1 MASTPYVK
9 STGRK
14 IQSSSRET
22 LIAAGKREVI
32 LKENKDRIAII
43 DAIQGAS
50 TNELN
55 ALAEIKDAI
64 LSGRGSITQL
74 GENQGKVSQRLSR
87 RLIASEPYVSD
98 DAKNTQA
105 NPYIKRLPMKKGRT
119 QVNNGE
125 ERLIVAT
132 NTSERVHFAS
142 SRQSAQKLKGSVPVA
157 ANSAPLE
164 PQSPQSQKGPLRDSN
179 GRFVSQKNNED
190 IARKKEWQKAHKAD
204 AKLQE
209 GFLRKL
215 GSIIG
220 VDGNQS
226 SSEESLTDAAGVGAG
241 GPLWMAARGMYDI
254 TKEITGK
261 AESLKEWVEKGKG
274 EASPSKATSP
284 AITYPAVVNTQKATS
299 ATAFNNA
306 VETKSAQAVE
316 EQTKILQTNDNKI
329 IDGLENVSDEVVKL
343 RKSVS
348 SGNKFGLS
356 DLWRNRASR
365 RNKINIGDQAGKNK
379 RNKPKRKGRNLGKK
393 ALSVGE
399 KAAAGTAAAGAGAG
413 AAKTVK
419 TKVSKAKDISTTSDA
434 SKGIAKE
441 TKNTAK
447 AVKPAGVVAEEATVK
462 TGETVAKKKTESVA
476 LKSAAKIGVKS
487 AASTAARAIPII
499 GSLAMAGYD
508 AIDGYT
514 DTDAQKA
521 AFGLSD
527 DDAVSEQQKTAYA
540 TANVLDMGGLVS
552 GATNLI
558 GKGISALG
566 FERAGE
572 KLQNFD
578 TGDIARGVN
587 GAVDVTKSVFGSLKD
602 TFLSTDENTKQVKK
616 AVEDGTKKT
625 VDAIHSLGEQ
635 LQGGRNGEDGVGE
648 HGYTSPTEFSSPA
661 NNTIAADLN
670 IGGSNAKNRNYR
682 NNNLGNLV
690 FANQEGATL
699 ESPNAKGEQ
708 RFARFN
714 TPEEGIRALANQ
726 VSSYY
731 NGTSAAAGYQK
742 LQTVSSIISK
752 WAPPNENNTN
762 QYIDNVSKYLGV
774 SPNEK
779 IDVSKPEVMTQLVRA
794 IATKEGGN
802 PAVNNEFIKNALG
815 AFNTNTGRWEGQFSD
830 ETLARINKIQKEN
843 GGQLI
848 ARDSQ
853 YSVGRKVKYAN
864 GKSPAQ
870 PVLNAVPTATQQPI
884 EVAQHAQAVKKPQ
897 KTGNQPQPIN
907 SENADVNTGSPSS
920 LLERLIA
927 INESGISG
935 ASNLFGGAATSLAG
949 TSLDL
954 VKDFA
959 LATSFGSISSLSEK
973 AKGMDQAL
981 TEKISGLTGKS
992 FGFKK
997 ASQVADIATAIQQKR
1012 TVNHDT
1018 EIIDLL
1024 PGDQVSPS
1032 TPKTPLQEQALAIS
1046 QAMEGFS
1053 SAAPVPKTPQQE
1065 QALAISQAMA
1075 GFSSAA
1081 PAPKTPQQEQA
1092 LAISQAMADFS
1103 SAAPAPKTPQQ
1114 EQALAISQ
1122 AMEGFSSA
1130 APAPKTPQQAQ
1141 ALAISQAMEGF
1152 SSAAPAPKTP
1162 QQEQA
1167 LAISQAMAGFSSA
1180 APAPKTPQQ
1189 EQALAI
1195 NQAMAGAAPVVTSGK
1210 RTITAP
1216 SDVQIYDN
1224 GYKVVTGED
1233 KSFFGS
1239 LFDSTVSG
1247 LKQTGTAVIPAVGD
1261 NLSRLVGGIDST
1273 GILNDLVMQS
1283 TGQNSAIARA
1293 ISPLT
1298 RNVGDWLNG
1307 GIQQTA
1313 NSIRGI
1319 ATGANNAIFGSASAV
1334 QEPFLAM
1341 PPQLPT
1347 VTDLARSGIRQPL
1360 TTDTIN
1366 NDPAMLKALDNICSI
1381 LNDLLNVNKNNTK
1394 GDPDNV
1400 VKTSQPQPRPRA
1412 STTIND
1418 QSLDALLED

>member
-1 MASTPYVK
+1 MDISPLA
-9 STGRK
+9 
-14 IQSSSRET
+14 T
-22 LIAAGKREVI
+22 LNNYRNGEHSICQKPWKKNTKLKPGNVDRAGKREVI

-43 DAIQGAS
+43 DAIQEAS
-50 TNELN
+50 TNELK
-55 ALAEIKDAI
+55 ALAEVKDAI
-64 LSGRGSITQL
+64 LSGARTITQQD
-74 GENQGKVSQRLSR
+74 ERQGRVSNRLSR
-87 RLIASEPYVSD
+87 RRKDYEQSTSD
-98 DAKNTQA
+98 SVRDVQT
-105 NPYIKRLPMKKGRT
+105 NPYKKRLPAKK
-119 QVNNGE
+119 
-125 ERLIVAT
+125 ERAPINQTVDRSIVAT
-132 NTSERVHFAS
+132 NTPESVRSVQ
-142 SRQSAQKLKGSVPVA
+142 SRQTIRKSDGFIPVA

-164 PQSPQSQKGPLRDSN
+164 PQSPQSLKGPLRDSN
-179 GRFVSQKNNED
+179 GRFVSQKSNED
-190 IARKKEWQKAHKAD
+190 VARKKELQNARKAD
-204 AKLQE
+204 AKLQA

-215 GSIIG
+215 GSIMG

-226 SSEESLTDAAGVGAG
+226 SSEESLTNAAGVGAG

-261 AESLKEWVEKGKG
+261 AESLKEWVEKGKK
-274 EASPSKATSP
+274 ETSTSKAISP
-284 AITYPAVVNTQKATS
+284 VITYPAAVNSQKSTS
-299 ATAFNNA
+299 AKAFNNA

-329 IDGLENVSDEVVKL
+329 IDGLENVSDEIVKL

-356 DLWRNRASR
+356 DLWKNRASR
-365 RNKINIGDQAGKNK
+365 RNKINIGDRAGKNK
-379 RNKPKRKGRNLGKK
+379 RNKSKRKGRNLGKK

-399 KAAAGTAAAGAGAG
+399 KVAAGSAAASTGVGTAKA
-413 AAKTVK
+413 VK
-419 TKVSKAKDISTTSDA
+419 NKISKPKDVSTISDT

-447 AVKPAGVVAEEATVK
+447 AVKSAGVVAEDTTIK
-462 TGETVAKKKTESVA
+462 TGEAIAKKKTESVA

-487 AASTAARAIPII
+487 AASTAARAVPII

-514 DTDAQKA
+514 DTEAQKA

-587 GAVDVTKSVFGSLKD
+587 GAVDITKSVFGSLKD

-635 LQGGRNGEDGVGE
+635 LQGGRDGEDGVGE
-648 HGYTSPTEFSSPA
+648 HGYTSPAEFNAPA
-661 NNTIAADLN
+661 SNTIAADLN

-690 FANQEGATL
+690 FANQEGAAL
-699 ESPNAKGEQ
+699 EAPNAKGEQ

-752 WAPPNENNTN
+752 WAPPKENNTN

-779 IDVSKPEVMTQLVRA
+779 IDVSNPEVMTQLVRA

-897 KTGNQPQPIN
+897 KTGNQSQPIN
-907 SENADVNTGSPSS
+907 PENVDVNTGSPSS
-920 LLERLIA
+920 LLERLIT
-927 INESGISG
+927 INDSGVG
-935 ASNLFGGAATSLAG
+935 NLFGGAATSIAG
-949 TSLDL
+949 TSLGL
-954 VKDFA
+954 IKDFA
-959 LATSFGSISSLSEK
+959 SATSFGSISSLSEK

-981 TEKISGLTGKS
+981 TEKISSLTGKS
-992 FGFKK
+992 FGFQK
-997 ASQVADIATAIQQKR
+997 ASQVTDIRDALQKR
-1012 TVNHDT
+1012 PKAERDMPSV
-1018 EIIDLL
+1018 DLL
-1024 PGDQVSPS
+1024 SGV
-1032 TPKTPLQEQALAIS
+1032 
-1046 QAMEGFS
+1046 S
-1053 SAAPVPKTPQQE
+1053 SASESEKISVNSRGIPV
-1065 QALAISQAMA
+1065 
-1075 GFSSAA
+1075 
-1081 PAPKTPQQEQA
+1081 
-1092 LAISQAMADFS
+1092 
-1103 SAAPAPKTPQQ
+1103 
-1114 EQALAISQ
+1114 
-1122 AMEGFSSA
+1122 
-1130 APAPKTPQQAQ
+1130 
-1141 ALAISQAMEGF
+1141 
-1152 SSAAPAPKTP
+1152 
-1162 QQEQA
+1162 
-1167 LAISQAMAGFSSA
+1167 
-1180 APAPKTPQQ
+1180 
-1189 EQALAI
+1189 
-1195 NQAMAGAAPVVTSGK
+1195 
-1210 RTITAP
+1210 
-1216 SDVQIYDN
+1216 YDN
-1224 GYKVVTGED
+1224 GYKVIDGED
-1233 KSFFGS
+1233 KGVLGS
-1239 LFDSTVSG
+1239 LFDSSLTG
-1247 LKQTGTAVIPAVGD
+1247 LKRISSAVLPAIGD
-1261 NLSRLVGGIDST
+1261 NVSRLIGGVDGT
-1273 GILNDLVMQS
+1273 GIVNDLVYQA
-1283 TGQNSAIARA
+1283 TGQNSTIARA

-1298 RNVGDWLNG
+1298 RSAGSWLNN

-1313 NSIRGI
+1313 DSIRGI
-1319 ATGANNAIFGSASAV
+1319 SNEANNAIFGSASAV

-1394 GDPDNV
+1394 GDPDKV

-1418 QSLDALLED
+1418 PSLDALLED

>member
-1 MASTPYVK
+1 M
-9 STGRK
+9 
-14 IQSSSRET
+14 
-22 LIAAGKREVI
+22 
-32 LKENKDRIAII
+32 KENKDRIAII
-43 DAIQGAS
+43 DAIQEAS
-50 TNELN
+50 TNELK
-55 ALAEIKDAI
+55 ALAEVKDAI
-64 LSGRGSITQL
+64 LSGASTITQQD
-74 GENQGKVSQRLSR
+74 ERQGRVSNRLSR
-87 RLIASEPYVSD
+87 RRKEYEQSTSD
-98 DAKNTQA
+98 SVRDVQT
-105 NPYIKRLPMKKGRT
+105 NPYKKRLTAKK
-119 QVNNGE
+119 
-125 ERLIVAT
+125 ERAPINQTVDRAIVAT
-132 NTSERVHFAS
+132 NTPESVRSVQ
-142 SRQSAQKLKGSVPVA
+142 SRQTIRKSDGFIPVA

-164 PQSPQSQKGPLRDSN
+164 PQSPQSLKGPLRDSN
-179 GRFVSQKNNED
+179 GRFVSQKSNED
-190 IARKKEWQKAHKAD
+190 VARKKELQNARKAD
-204 AKLQE
+204 AKLQA

-215 GSIIG
+215 GSIMG

-226 SSEESLTDAAGVGAG
+226 SSEESLTNAAGVGAG

-261 AESLKEWVEKGKG
+261 AESLKEWVEKGKK
-274 EASPSKATSP
+274 ETSTSKAISP
-284 AITYPAVVNTQKATS
+284 VITYPAAVNSQKATS
-299 ATAFNNA
+299 AKAFNNA

-329 IDGLENVSDEVVKL
+329 IDGLENVSDEIVKL

-356 DLWRNRASR
+356 DLWKNRASR
-365 RNKINIGDQAGKNK
+365 RNKINIGDRAGKNK
-379 RNKPKRKGRNLGKK
+379 RNKSKRKGHNLGKK

-399 KAAAGTAAAGAGAG
+399 KVAAGSAAAGTGVGT
-413 AAKTVK
+413 AKAVK
-419 TKVSKAKDISTTSDA
+419 NKISKPKDVSTICDT

-447 AVKPAGVVAEEATVK
+447 AVKSAGVVAEDTTIK
-462 TGETVAKKKTESVA
+462 TGEAIAKKKTESVA

-487 AASTAARAIPII
+487 AASTAARAVPII

-514 DTDAQKA
+514 DTEAQKA

-587 GAVDVTKSVFGSLKD
+587 GAVDITKSVFGSLKD

-635 LQGGRNGEDGVGE
+635 LQGGRDGEDGVGE
-648 HGYTSPTEFSSPA
+648 HGYTSPAEFNAPA
-661 NNTIAADLN
+661 SNTIAADLN

-690 FANQEGATL
+690 FANQEGAAL
-699 ESPNAKGEQ
+699 EAPNAKGEQ

-752 WAPPNENNTN
+752 WAPPKENNTN

-779 IDVSKPEVMTQLVRA
+779 IDVSNPEVMTQLVRA

-897 KTGNQPQPIN
+897 KTGNQSQPIN
-907 SENADVNTGSPSS
+907 PENVDVNTGSPSS

-927 INESGISG
+927 INDSGVD
-935 ASNLFGGAATSLAG
+935 NLFGGAATSIAG
-949 TSLDL
+949 TSLGL
-954 VKDFA
+954 IKDFA
-959 LATSFGSISSLSEK
+959 SATSFGSISSLSEK

-981 TEKISGLTGKS
+981 TEKISSLTGKS
-992 FGFKK
+992 FGFQK
-997 ASQVADIATAIQQKR
+997 ASQVTDIRDALQKR
-1012 TVNHDT
+1012 PKAERDMPSV
-1018 EIIDLL
+1018 DLL
-1024 PGDQVSPS
+1024 SGV
-1032 TPKTPLQEQALAIS
+1032 
-1046 QAMEGFS
+1046 S
-1053 SAAPVPKTPQQE
+1053 SASESEKISVNSRGIPV
-1065 QALAISQAMA
+1065 
-1075 GFSSAA
+1075 
-1081 PAPKTPQQEQA
+1081 
-1092 LAISQAMADFS
+1092 
-1103 SAAPAPKTPQQ
+1103 
-1114 EQALAISQ
+1114 
-1122 AMEGFSSA
+1122 
-1130 APAPKTPQQAQ
+1130 
-1141 ALAISQAMEGF
+1141 
-1152 SSAAPAPKTP
+1152 
-1162 QQEQA
+1162 
-1167 LAISQAMAGFSSA
+1167 
-1180 APAPKTPQQ
+1180 
-1189 EQALAI
+1189 
-1195 NQAMAGAAPVVTSGK
+1195 
-1210 RTITAP
+1210 
-1216 SDVQIYDN
+1216 YDN
-1224 GYKVVTGED
+1224 GYKVIDGED
-1233 KSFFGS
+1233 KGVLGS
-1239 LFDSTVSG
+1239 LFDSSLTG
-1247 LKQTGTAVIPAVGD
+1247 LKRISSAVLPAIGD
-1261 NLSRLVGGIDST
+1261 NVSRLIGGVDGT
-1273 GILNDLVMQS
+1273 GIVNDLVYQA
-1283 TGQNSAIARA
+1283 TGQNSTIARA

-1298 RNVGDWLNG
+1298 RSAGSWLNN

-1313 NSIRGI
+1313 DSIRGI
-1319 ATGANNAIFGSASAV
+1319 SNEANNAIFGSASAV

-1394 GDPDNV
+1394 GDPDKV

-1418 QSLDALLED
+1418 PSLDALLED

>member
-1 MASTPYVK
+1 MDISPLA
-9 STGRK
+9 
-14 IQSSSRET
+14 T
-22 LIAAGKREVI
+22 LNNYRNGEHSICQKPWKKNTKLKPGNVDRAGKREVI

-50 TNELN
+50 TNELK
-55 ALAEIKDAI
+55 ALAEVKDAI
-64 LSGRGSITQL
+64 LSGASTITQQD
-74 GENQGKVSQRLSR
+74 ERQGRVSNRLSR
-87 RLIASEPYVSD
+87 RRKDYEQSTSD
-98 DAKNTQA
+98 SVRDVQT
-105 NPYIKRLPMKKGRT
+105 NPYKKRLPAKK
-119 QVNNGE
+119 
-125 ERLIVAT
+125 ERAPINQTVDRSIVAT
-132 NTSERVHFAS
+132 NTQESVRSVQ
-142 SRQSAQKLKGSVPVA
+142 SRQTIRKSDGFIPVA

-164 PQSPQSQKGPLRDSN
+164 PQSPQSLKGPLRDSN
-179 GRFVSQKNNED
+179 GRFVSQKSNED
-190 IARKKEWQKAHKAD
+190 VARKKELQNARKAD
-204 AKLQE
+204 AKLQA

-215 GSIIG
+215 GSIMG

-226 SSEESLTDAAGVGAG
+226 SSEESLTNAAGVGAG

-261 AESLKEWVEKGKG
+261 AESLKELVEKGKK
-274 EASPSKATSP
+274 ETSTSKAISP
-284 AITYPAVVNTQKATS
+284 VITYPAAVNSQKATS
-299 ATAFNNA
+299 AKAFNNA

-329 IDGLENVSDEVVKL
+329 IDGLENVSDEIVKL

-356 DLWRNRASR
+356 DLWKNRASR
-365 RNKINIGDQAGKNK
+365 RNKINIGDRTGKNK
-379 RNKPKRKGRNLGKK
+379 RNKSKRKGRNLGKK
-393 ALSVGE
+393 ALSAGE
-399 KAAAGTAAAGAGAG
+399 KVAAGSAAAGTGVG
-413 AAKTVK
+413 AAKVVK
-419 TKVSKAKDISTTSDA
+419 NKISKPKDVSTISDT

-447 AVKPAGVVAEEATVK
+447 AVKSAGVVAEDATIK
-462 TGETVAKKKTESVA
+462 TGEVIAKKKTESVA

-487 AASTAARAIPII
+487 AASTAARAVPII

-514 DTDAQKA
+514 DTEAQKA

-587 GAVDVTKSVFGSLKD
+587 GAVDITKSVFGSLKD

-648 HGYTSPTEFSSPA
+648 HGYTSPTEFSAPA

-779 IDVSKPEVMTQLVRA
+779 IDVSNPEVMTQLVRA

-897 KTGNQPQPIN
+897 KTGNQSQPIN
-907 SENADVNTGSPSS
+907 PEIVDVNTGSPSS

-927 INESGISG
+927 INDSGVG
-935 ASNLFGGAATSLAG
+935 NLFGGAATSLAG
-949 TSLDL
+949 TNLGL
-954 VKDFA
+954 IKDFA
-959 LATSFGSISSLSEK
+959 SATSFGSISSLSEK

-981 TEKISGLTGKS
+981 TEKISSLTGKS
-992 FGFKK
+992 FGFQK
-997 ASQVADIATAIQQKR
+997 ASQVTDIRDALQKR
-1012 TVNHDT
+1012 PKAERDMPSV
-1018 EIIDLL
+1018 DLL
-1024 PGDQVSPS
+1024 SGV
-1032 TPKTPLQEQALAIS
+1032 
-1046 QAMEGFS
+1046 S
-1053 SAAPVPKTPQQE
+1053 SASESEKISVNSRGIPV
-1065 QALAISQAMA
+1065 
-1075 GFSSAA
+1075 
-1081 PAPKTPQQEQA
+1081 
-1092 LAISQAMADFS
+1092 
-1103 SAAPAPKTPQQ
+1103 
-1114 EQALAISQ
+1114 
-1122 AMEGFSSA
+1122 
-1130 APAPKTPQQAQ
+1130 
-1141 ALAISQAMEGF
+1141 
-1152 SSAAPAPKTP
+1152 
-1162 QQEQA
+1162 
-1167 LAISQAMAGFSSA
+1167 
-1180 APAPKTPQQ
+1180 
-1189 EQALAI
+1189 
-1195 NQAMAGAAPVVTSGK
+1195 
-1210 RTITAP
+1210 
-1216 SDVQIYDN
+1216 YDN
-1224 GYKVVTGED
+1224 GYKVIDGED
-1233 KSFFGS
+1233 KGVLGS
-1239 LFDSTVSG
+1239 LFDSSLTG
-1247 LKQTGTAVIPAVGD
+1247 LKRISSAVLPAIGD
-1261 NLSRLVGGIDST
+1261 NVSQLIGGVDGT
-1273 GILNDLVMQS
+1273 GIVNDLVYQA
-1283 TGQNSAIARA
+1283 TGQNSTIARA

-1298 RNVGDWLNG
+1298 KSAGSWLNN

-1313 NSIRGI
+1313 DSTRGI
-1319 ATGANNAIFGSASAV
+1319 SNEANNAIFGSASAV
-1334 QEPFLAM
+1334 QEPFLAL

-1394 GDPDNV
+1394 GDPDKV

-1418 QSLDALLED
+1418 PSLDALLED

>member
-1 MASTPYVK
+1 MDISPLV
-9 STGRK
+9 
-14 IQSSSRET
+14 T
-22 LIAAGKREVI
+22 LNNCHNGEHSICQKPWKKNTKLKPGNVDRAGKREVI

-43 DAIQGAS
+43 DAIQEAS
-50 TNELN
+50 TNELK
-55 ALAEIKDAI
+55 ALAEVKDAI
-64 LSGRGSITQL
+64 LSGASTITQQD
-74 GENQGKVSQRLSR
+74 ERQGRVSNRLSR
-87 RLIASEPYVSD
+87 RRKDYEQSTSD
-98 DAKNTQA
+98 SVRDVQT
-105 NPYIKRLPMKKGRT
+105 NPYKKRLPAKK
-119 QVNNGE
+119 
-125 ERLIVAT
+125 ERAPINQTVDRSIVAT
-132 NTSERVHFAS
+132 NTPESVRSVQ
-142 SRQSAQKLKGSVPVA
+142 SRQTIRKSDGFIPVA
-157 ANSAPLE
+157 ANSASLE
-164 PQSPQSQKGPLRDSN
+164 PQSPQSLKGPLRDSN
-179 GRFVSQKNNED
+179 GRFVSQKSNED
-190 IARKKEWQKAHKAD
+190 VARKKELQNARKAD
-204 AKLQE
+204 AKLQA

-215 GSIIG
+215 GSIMG

-226 SSEESLTDAAGVGAG
+226 SSEESLTNAAGVGAG

-261 AESLKEWVEKGKG
+261 AESLKELVEKGKK
-274 EASPSKATSP
+274 ETSTSKAISP
-284 AITYPAVVNTQKATS
+284 VITYPAAVNSQKAKS
-299 ATAFNNA
+299 AKAFNNA

-329 IDGLENVSDEVVKL
+329 IDGLENVSDEIVKL

-356 DLWRNRASR
+356 DLWKNRASR
-365 RNKINIGDQAGKNK
+365 RNKINIGAQTGKNK
-379 RNKPKRKGRNLGKK
+379 RNKSKRKGRNLGKK
-393 ALSVGE
+393 ALSAGE
-399 KAAAGTAAAGAGAG
+399 KVAAGSAAAGTGVG
-413 AAKTVK
+413 AAKVVK
-419 TKVSKAKDISTTSDA
+419 NKISKPKDVSTISDT

-447 AVKPAGVVAEEATVK
+447 AVKSAGVVAEDATIK
-462 TGETVAKKKTESVA
+462 TGEVIAKKKTESVA

-487 AASTAARAIPII
+487 AASTAARAVPII

-514 DTDAQKA
+514 DTEAQKA

-587 GAVDVTKSVFGSLKD
+587 GAVDITKSVFGSLKD

-648 HGYTSPTEFSSPA
+648 HGYTSPTEFSAPA

-779 IDVSKPEVMTQLVRA
+779 IDVSNPEVMTQLVRA

-897 KTGNQPQPIN
+897 KTGNQTQPIN
-907 SENADVNTGSPSS
+907 PENVDVNTGSPSN

-927 INESGISG
+927 INDSGVG
-935 ASNLFGGAATSLAG
+935 NLFGGAATSLAG
-949 TSLDL
+949 TSLGL
-954 VKDFA
+954 IKDFA
-959 LATSFGSISSLSEK
+959 SATSFGSISSLSEK

-981 TEKISGLTGKS
+981 TEKISSLTGKS

-1032 TPKTPLQEQALAIS
+1032 TPKTP
-1046 QAMEGFS
+1046 
-1053 SAAPVPKTPQQE
+1053 QQE
-1065 QALAISQAMA
+1065 QALAIN
-1075 GFSSAA
+1075 
-1081 PAPKTPQQEQA
+1081 
-1092 LAISQAMADFS
+1092 
-1103 SAAPAPKTPQQ
+1103 
-1114 EQALAISQ
+1114 Q
-1122 AMEGFSSA
+1122 AME
-1130 APAPKTPQQAQ
+1130 
-1141 ALAISQAMEGF
+1141 
-1152 SSAAPAPKTP
+1152 
-1162 QQEQA
+1162 
-1167 LAISQAMAGFSSA
+1167 GFSSA

>member
-1 MASTPYVK
+1 MDISPLA
-9 STGRK
+9 
-14 IQSSSRET
+14 T
-22 LIAAGKREVI
+22 LNNYRNGEHSICQKPWKKNTKLKPGNVDRAGKREVI

-50 TNELN
+50 TNELK
-55 ALAEIKDAI
+55 ALAEIKNAI
-64 LSGRGSITQL
+64 LSDRGSITQL

-87 RLIASEPYVSD
+87 RRIASEPYVSG

-190 IARKKEWQKAHKAD
+190 IARKKEWQNARKAD

-274 EASPSKATSP
+274 EALSSKATSP

-447 AVKPAGVVAEEATVK
+447 AVKPAGVVAEEATIK

-587 GAVDVTKSVFGSLKD
+587 GAVDITKSVFGNLKD

-648 HGYTSPTEFSSPA
+648 HGYTSPTEFSAPA

-907 SENADVNTGSPSS
+907 PENADVNTGSPSS
-920 LLERLIA
+920 LLERLIT

-981 TEKISGLTGKS
+981 TEKISSLTGKS
-992 FGFKK
+992 FGFQK
-997 ASQVADIATAIQQKR
+997 ASQVTDIRDALQKR
-1012 TVNHDT
+1012 PKAERDMPSV
-1018 EIIDLL
+1018 DLL
-1024 PGDQVSPS
+1024 SGV
-1032 TPKTPLQEQALAIS
+1032 
-1046 QAMEGFS
+1046 S
-1053 SAAPVPKTPQQE
+1053 SASESEKISVNSRGIPV
-1065 QALAISQAMA
+1065 
-1075 GFSSAA
+1075 
-1081 PAPKTPQQEQA
+1081 
-1092 LAISQAMADFS
+1092 
-1103 SAAPAPKTPQQ
+1103 
-1114 EQALAISQ
+1114 
-1122 AMEGFSSA
+1122 
-1130 APAPKTPQQAQ
+1130 
-1141 ALAISQAMEGF
+1141 
-1152 SSAAPAPKTP
+1152 
-1162 QQEQA
+1162 
-1167 LAISQAMAGFSSA
+1167 
-1180 APAPKTPQQ
+1180 
-1189 EQALAI
+1189 
-1195 NQAMAGAAPVVTSGK
+1195 
-1210 RTITAP
+1210 
-1216 SDVQIYDN
+1216 YDN
-1224 GYKVVTGED
+1224 GYKVIDGED
-1233 KSFFGS
+1233 KGVLGS
-1239 LFDSTVSG
+1239 LFDSSLTG
-1247 LKQTGTAVIPAVGD
+1247 LKRISSAVLPAIGD
-1261 NLSRLVGGIDST
+1261 NVSRLIGGVDGT
-1273 GILNDLVMQS
+1273 GIVNDLVYQA
-1283 TGQNSAIARA
+1283 TGQNSTIARA

-1298 RNVGDWLNG
+1298 RSAGSWLNN

-1313 NSIRGI
+1313 DSIRGI
-1319 ATGANNAIFGSASAV
+1319 SNEANNAIFGSASAV

-1394 GDPDNV
+1394 GDPDKV

-1418 QSLDALLED
+1418 PSLDALLED

>member
-1 MASTPYVK
+1 MDISPLA
-9 STGRK
+9 
-14 IQSSSRET
+14 T
-22 LIAAGKREVI
+22 LNNYRNGEHSICQKPWKKNTKLKPGNVDRAGKREVI

-43 DAIQGAS
+43 DAIQEAS
-50 TNELN
+50 TNELK
-55 ALAEIKDAI
+55 ALAEVKDAI
-64 LSGRGSITQL
+64 LSGASTITQQD
-74 GENQGKVSQRLSR
+74 ERQGRVSNRLSR
-87 RLIASEPYVSD
+87 RRKEYEQSTSD
-98 DAKNTQA
+98 SVRDVQT
-105 NPYIKRLPMKKGRT
+105 NPYKKRLPAKK
-119 QVNNGE
+119 
-125 ERLIVAT
+125 ERAPINQTVDRSIVAT
-132 NTSERVHFAS
+132 NTPESVRSVQ
-142 SRQSAQKLKGSVPVA
+142 SRQTIRKSDGFIPVA

-164 PQSPQSQKGPLRDSN
+164 PQSPQSLKGPLRDSN
-179 GRFVSQKNNED
+179 GRFVSQKSNED
-190 IARKKEWQKAHKAD
+190 VARKKELQNARKAD
-204 AKLQE
+204 AKLQA

-215 GSIIG
+215 GSIMG
-220 VDGNQS
+220 VDGNRS
-226 SSEESLTDAAGVGAG
+226 SSEESLTNAAGIGAG
-241 GPLWMAARGMYDI
+241 GPFWMAARGMYDI

-261 AESLKEWVEKGKG
+261 AESLKEWVEKGKK
-274 EASPSKATSP
+274 ETSTSKAISP
-284 AITYPAVVNTQKATS
+284 VITYPAAVNSQKATS
-299 ATAFNNA
+299 AKAFNNA

-329 IDGLENVSDEVVKL
+329 IDGLENVSDEIVKL

-356 DLWRNRASR
+356 DLWKNRASR
-365 RNKINIGDQAGKNK
+365 RNKINIGDQTGKNK
-379 RNKPKRKGRNLGKK
+379 RNKSKRKGRNLGKK
-393 ALSVGE
+393 ALSAGE
-399 KAAAGTAAAGAGAG
+399 KVAAGSAAAGTGVG
-413 AAKTVK
+413 AAKVVK
-419 TKVSKAKDISTTSDA
+419 NKISKPKDVSTISDT

-447 AVKPAGVVAEEATVK
+447 AVKSAGVVAEDATIK
-462 TGETVAKKKTESVA
+462 TGEAIAKKKTESVA

-487 AASTAARAIPII
+487 AASTAARAVPII

-514 DTDAQKA
+514 DTEAQKA

-587 GAVDVTKSVFGSLKD
+587 GAVDITKSVFGSLKD

-648 HGYTSPTEFSSPA
+648 HGYTSPTEFSAPV

-699 ESPNAKGEQ
+699 EAPNAKGEQ

-752 WAPPNENNTN
+752 WAPPKENNTN

-779 IDVSKPEVMTQLVRA
+779 IDVSNPEVMTQLVRA

-848 ARDSQ
+848 SRDSQ

-884 EVAQHAQAVKKPQ
+884 EVAQHAQTVKKPQ
-897 KTGNQPQPIN
+897 KTGNQSQPIN
-907 SENADVNTGSPSS
+907 PENVDVNTGSPSS

-927 INESGISG
+927 INDSGVG
-935 ASNLFGGAATSLAG
+935 NLFGGAATSLAG
-949 TSLDL
+949 TSLGL
-954 VKDFA
+954 IKDFA
-959 LATSFGSISSLSEK
+959 SATSFGSISSLSEK

-981 TEKISGLTGKS
+981 TEKISSLTGKS
-992 FGFKK
+992 FGFQK
-997 ASQVADIATAIQQKR
+997 ASQVTDIRDALQKR
-1012 TVNHDT
+1012 PKAERDMPSV
-1018 EIIDLL
+1018 DLL
-1024 PGDQVSPS
+1024 SGV
-1032 TPKTPLQEQALAIS
+1032 
-1046 QAMEGFS
+1046 S
-1053 SAAPVPKTPQQE
+1053 SAGESEKISVNSRGIPV
-1065 QALAISQAMA
+1065 
-1075 GFSSAA
+1075 
-1081 PAPKTPQQEQA
+1081 
-1092 LAISQAMADFS
+1092 
-1103 SAAPAPKTPQQ
+1103 
-1114 EQALAISQ
+1114 
-1122 AMEGFSSA
+1122 
-1130 APAPKTPQQAQ
+1130 
-1141 ALAISQAMEGF
+1141 
-1152 SSAAPAPKTP
+1152 
-1162 QQEQA
+1162 
-1167 LAISQAMAGFSSA
+1167 
-1180 APAPKTPQQ
+1180 
-1189 EQALAI
+1189 
-1195 NQAMAGAAPVVTSGK
+1195 
-1210 RTITAP
+1210 
-1216 SDVQIYDN
+1216 YDN
-1224 GYKVVTGED
+1224 GYKVIDGED
-1233 KSFFGS
+1233 KGVLGS
-1239 LFDSTVSG
+1239 LFDSSLTG
-1247 LKQTGTAVIPAVGD
+1247 LKRISSAVLPAIGD
-1261 NLSRLVGGIDST
+1261 NVSQLIGGVDGT
-1273 GILNDLVMQS
+1273 GIVNDLVYQA
-1283 TGQNSAIARA
+1283 TGQNSTIARA

-1298 RNVGDWLNG
+1298 RSAGSWLNN

-1313 NSIRGI
+1313 DSIRGI
-1319 ATGANNAIFGSASAV
+1319 SNEANNAIFGSASAV
-1334 QEPFLAM
+1334 QEPFLAL

-1394 GDPDNV
+1394 GDPDKV

-1418 QSLDALLED
+1418 PSLDALLED

>member
-1 MASTPYVK
+1 MDISPLA
-9 STGRK
+9 
-14 IQSSSRET
+14 T
-22 LIAAGKREVI
+22 LNNYRNGEHSICQKPWKKNTKLKLGNVDRAGKREVI

-43 DAIQGAS
+43 DAIQEAS
-50 TNELN
+50 TNELK
-55 ALAEIKDAI
+55 ALAEVKDAI
-64 LSGRGSITQL
+64 LSGASTITQQD
-74 GENQGKVSQRLSR
+74 ERQGRVSNRLSR
-87 RLIASEPYVSD
+87 RRKDYEQSTSD
-98 DAKNTQA
+98 SVRDVQT
-105 NPYIKRLPMKKGRT
+105 NPYKKRLPAKK
-119 QVNNGE
+119 
-125 ERLIVAT
+125 ERAPINQTVDRSIVAT
-132 NTSERVHFAS
+132 NTPESVRSVQ
-142 SRQSAQKLKGSVPVA
+142 SRQTIRKSDGFIPVA

-164 PQSPQSQKGPLRDSN
+164 PQSPQSLKGPLRDSN
-179 GRFVSQKNNED
+179 GRFVSQKSNED
-190 IARKKEWQKAHKAD
+190 VARKKELQNARKAD
-204 AKLQE
+204 AKLQA

-215 GSIIG
+215 GSIMG

-226 SSEESLTDAAGVGAG
+226 SSEESLTNAAGVGAG

-261 AESLKEWVEKGKG
+261 AESLKEWVEKGKK
-274 EASPSKATSP
+274 ETSTSKAISP
-284 AITYPAVVNTQKATS
+284 VITYPAAVNSQKSTS
-299 ATAFNNA
+299 AKAFNNA

-329 IDGLENVSDEVVKL
+329 IDGLENVSDEIVKL

-356 DLWRNRASR
+356 DLWKNRASR
-365 RNKINIGDQAGKNK
+365 RNKINIGDRAGKNK
-379 RNKPKRKGRNLGKK
+379 RNKSKRKGRNLGKK

-399 KAAAGTAAAGAGAG
+399 KVAAGSAAAGTGVGT
-413 AAKTVK
+413 AKAVK
-419 TKVSKAKDISTTSDA
+419 NKISKPKDVSTISDT

-447 AVKPAGVVAEEATVK
+447 AVKSAGVVAEDTTIK
-462 TGETVAKKKTESVA
+462 TGEAIAKKKTESVA

-487 AASTAARAIPII
+487 AASTAARAVPII

-514 DTDAQKA
+514 DTEAQKA

-587 GAVDVTKSVFGSLKD
+587 GAVDITKSVFGSLKD

-635 LQGGRNGEDGVGE
+635 LQGGRDGEDGVGE
-648 HGYTSPTEFSSPA
+648 HGYTSPAEFNAPA
-661 NNTIAADLN
+661 SNTIAADLN

-690 FANQEGATL
+690 FANQEGAAL
-699 ESPNAKGEQ
+699 EAPNAKGEQ

-731 NGTSAAAGYQK
+731 NGTSVAAGYQK

-752 WAPPNENNTN
+752 WAPPKENNTN

-779 IDVSKPEVMTQLVRA
+779 IDVSNPEVMTQLVRA

-897 KTGNQPQPIN
+897 KTGNQSQPIN
-907 SENADVNTGSPSS
+907 PENVDVNTGSPSS

-927 INESGISG
+927 INDSGVG
-935 ASNLFGGAATSLAG
+935 NLFGGAATSLAG
-949 TSLDL
+949 TSLGL
-954 VKDFA
+954 IKDFA
-959 LATSFGSISSLSEK
+959 SATSFGSISSLSEK

-981 TEKISGLTGKS
+981 TEKISSLTGKS
-992 FGFKK
+992 FGFQK
-997 ASQVADIATAIQQKR
+997 ASQVTDIRDALQKR
-1012 TVNHDT
+1012 PKAERDMPSV
-1018 EIIDLL
+1018 DLL
-1024 PGDQVSPS
+1024 SGV
-1032 TPKTPLQEQALAIS
+1032 
-1046 QAMEGFS
+1046 S
-1053 SAAPVPKTPQQE
+1053 SASESEKISVNSRGIPV
-1065 QALAISQAMA
+1065 
-1075 GFSSAA
+1075 
-1081 PAPKTPQQEQA
+1081 
-1092 LAISQAMADFS
+1092 
-1103 SAAPAPKTPQQ
+1103 
-1114 EQALAISQ
+1114 
-1122 AMEGFSSA
+1122 
-1130 APAPKTPQQAQ
+1130 
-1141 ALAISQAMEGF
+1141 
-1152 SSAAPAPKTP
+1152 
-1162 QQEQA
+1162 
-1167 LAISQAMAGFSSA
+1167 
-1180 APAPKTPQQ
+1180 
-1189 EQALAI
+1189 
-1195 NQAMAGAAPVVTSGK
+1195 
-1210 RTITAP
+1210 
-1216 SDVQIYDN
+1216 YDN
-1224 GYKVVTGED
+1224 GYKVIDGED
-1233 KSFFGS
+1233 KGVLGS
-1239 LFDSTVSG
+1239 LFDSSLTG
-1247 LKQTGTAVIPAVGD
+1247 LKRISSAVLPAIGD
-1261 NLSRLVGGIDST
+1261 NVSQLIGGVDGT
-1273 GILNDLVMQS
+1273 GIVNDLVYQA
-1283 TGQNSAIARA
+1283 TGQNSTIARA

-1298 RNVGDWLNG
+1298 KSAGSWLNN

-1313 NSIRGI
+1313 DSIRGI
-1319 ATGANNAIFGSASAV
+1319 SNEANNAIFGSASAV

-1394 GDPDNV
+1394 GDPDKV

-1418 QSLDALLED
+1418 PSLDALLED

>member
-1 MASTPYVK
+1 MDISPLA
-9 STGRK
+9 
-14 IQSSSRET
+14 T
-22 LIAAGKREVI
+22 LNNYRNGEHSICQKPWKKNTKLKLGNVDRAGKREVI

-43 DAIQGAS
+43 DAIQEAS
-50 TNELN
+50 TNELK
-55 ALAEIKDAI
+55 ALAEVKDAI
-64 LSGRGSITQL
+64 LSGASTITQQD
-74 GENQGKVSQRLSR
+74 ERQGRVSNRLSR
-87 RLIASEPYVSD
+87 RRKDYEQSTSD
-98 DAKNTQA
+98 SVRDVQT
-105 NPYIKRLPMKKGRT
+105 NPYKKRLPAKK
-119 QVNNGE
+119 
-125 ERLIVAT
+125 ERAPINQTVDRSIVAT
-132 NTSERVHFAS
+132 NTPESVRSVQ
-142 SRQSAQKLKGSVPVA
+142 SRQTIRKPDGFIPVA

-164 PQSPQSQKGPLRDSN
+164 PQSPQSLKGPLRDSN
-179 GRFVSQKNNED
+179 GRFVSQKSNED
-190 IARKKEWQKAHKAD
+190 VARKKELQNARKAD
-204 AKLQE
+204 AKLQA

-215 GSIIG
+215 SSIMG

-226 SSEESLTDAAGVGAG
+226 SSEESLTNAAGVGAG

-261 AESLKEWVEKGKG
+261 AESLKELVEKGKK
-274 EASPSKATSP
+274 ETSTSKAISP
-284 AITYPAVVNTQKATS
+284 VITYPAAVNSQKATS
-299 ATAFNNA
+299 AKAFNNA

-329 IDGLENVSDEVVKL
+329 IDGLENVSDEIVKL

-356 DLWRNRASR
+356 DLWKNRASR
-365 RNKINIGDQAGKNK
+365 RNKINIGDQTGKNK
-379 RNKPKRKGRNLGKK
+379 RNKSKRKGRNLGKK
-393 ALSVGE
+393 ALSAGE
-399 KAAAGTAAAGAGAG
+399 KVAAGSAAAGTGVG
-413 AAKTVK
+413 AAKVVK
-419 TKVSKAKDISTTSDA
+419 NKISKPKDVSTISDT

-447 AVKPAGVVAEEATVK
+447 AVKSAGVVAEDATIK
-462 TGETVAKKKTESVA
+462 TGEVIAKKKTESVA

-487 AASTAARAIPII
+487 AASTAARAVPII

-514 DTDAQKA
+514 DTEAQKA

-587 GAVDVTKSVFGSLKD
+587 GAVDITKSVFGSLKD

-648 HGYTSPTEFSSPA
+648 HGYTSPTEFSAPA

-779 IDVSKPEVMTQLVRA
+779 IDVSNPEVMTQLVRA

-897 KTGNQPQPIN
+897 KTGNQSQPIN
-907 SENADVNTGSPSS
+907 PENVDVNTGSPSS

-927 INESGISG
+927 INDSGVG
-935 ASNLFGGAATSLAG
+935 NLFGGAATSLG
-949 TSLDL
+949 LI
-954 VKDFA
+954 KDFA
-959 LATSFGSISSLSEK
+959 SATSFGSISSLSEK

-981 TEKISGLTGKS
+981 TEKISSLTGKS
-992 FGFKK
+992 FGFQK
-997 ASQVADIATAIQQKR
+997 ASQVTDIRDALQKR
-1012 TVNHDT
+1012 PKAERDMPSV
-1018 EIIDLL
+1018 DLL
-1024 PGDQVSPS
+1024 SGV
-1032 TPKTPLQEQALAIS
+1032 
-1046 QAMEGFS
+1046 S
-1053 SAAPVPKTPQQE
+1053 SASESEKISVNSRGIPV
-1065 QALAISQAMA
+1065 
-1075 GFSSAA
+1075 
-1081 PAPKTPQQEQA
+1081 
-1092 LAISQAMADFS
+1092 
-1103 SAAPAPKTPQQ
+1103 
-1114 EQALAISQ
+1114 
-1122 AMEGFSSA
+1122 
-1130 APAPKTPQQAQ
+1130 
-1141 ALAISQAMEGF
+1141 
-1152 SSAAPAPKTP
+1152 
-1162 QQEQA
+1162 
-1167 LAISQAMAGFSSA
+1167 
-1180 APAPKTPQQ
+1180 
-1189 EQALAI
+1189 
-1195 NQAMAGAAPVVTSGK
+1195 
-1210 RTITAP
+1210 
-1216 SDVQIYDN
+1216 YDN
-1224 GYKVVTGED
+1224 GYKVIDGED
-1233 KSFFGS
+1233 KGVLGS
-1239 LFDSTVSG
+1239 LFDSSLTG
-1247 LKQTGTAVIPAVGD
+1247 LKRISSAVLPAIGD
-1261 NLSRLVGGIDST
+1261 NVSQLIGGVDGT
-1273 GILNDLVMQS
+1273 GIVNDLVYQA
-1283 TGQNSAIARA
+1283 TGQNSTIARA

-1298 RNVGDWLNG
+1298 KSAGSWLNN

-1313 NSIRGI
+1313 DSIRGI
-1319 ATGANNAIFGSASAV
+1319 SNEANNAIFGSASAV
-1334 QEPFLAM
+1334 QEPFLAL

-1394 GDPDNV
+1394 GDPDKV

-1418 QSLDALLED
+1418 PSLDALLED

>member
-1 MASTPYVK
+1 MDISPLA
-9 STGRK
+9 
-14 IQSSSRET
+14 T
-22 LIAAGKREVI
+22 LNNYRNGEHSICQKPWKKNTKLKLGNVDRAGKREVI

-43 DAIQGAS
+43 DAIQEAS
-50 TNELN
+50 TNELK
-55 ALAEIKDAI
+55 ALAEVKDAI
-64 LSGRGSITQL
+64 LSGASTITQQD
-74 GENQGKVSQRLSR
+74 ERQGRVSNRLSR
-87 RLIASEPYVSD
+87 RRKDYEQSTSD
-98 DAKNTQA
+98 SVRDVQT
-105 NPYIKRLPMKKGRT
+105 NPYKKRLPAKK
-119 QVNNGE
+119 
-125 ERLIVAT
+125 ERAPINQTVDRSIVAT
-132 NTSERVHFAS
+132 NTPESVRSVQ
-142 SRQSAQKLKGSVPVA
+142 SRQTIRKSDGFIPVA

-164 PQSPQSQKGPLRDSN
+164 PQSPQSLKGPLRDSN
-179 GRFVSQKNNED
+179 GRFVSQKSNED
-190 IARKKEWQKAHKAD
+190 VARKKELQNARKAD
-204 AKLQE
+204 AKLQA

-215 GSIIG
+215 GSIMG

-226 SSEESLTDAAGVGAG
+226 SSEESLTNAAGVGAG

-261 AESLKEWVEKGKG
+261 AESLKEWVEKGKK
-274 EASPSKATSP
+274 ETSTSKAISP
-284 AITYPAVVNTQKATS
+284 VITYPAAVNSQKSTS
-299 ATAFNNA
+299 AKAFNNA

-329 IDGLENVSDEVVKL
+329 IDGLENVSDEIVKL

-356 DLWRNRASR
+356 DLWKNRASR
-365 RNKINIGDQAGKNK
+365 RNKINIGDRAGKNK
-379 RNKPKRKGRNLGKK
+379 RNKSKRKGRNLGKK

-399 KAAAGTAAAGAGAG
+399 KVAAGSAAAGTGVGT
-413 AAKTVK
+413 AKAVK
-419 TKVSKAKDISTTSDA
+419 NKISKPKDVSTISDT

-447 AVKPAGVVAEEATVK
+447 AVKSAGVVAEDTTIK
-462 TGETVAKKKTESVA
+462 TGEAIAKKKTESVA

-487 AASTAARAIPII
+487 AASTAARAVPII

-514 DTDAQKA
+514 DTEAQKA

-587 GAVDVTKSVFGSLKD
+587 GAVDITKSVFGSLKD

-635 LQGGRNGEDGVGE
+635 LQGGRDGEDGVGE
-648 HGYTSPTEFSSPA
+648 HGYTSPAEFNAPA
-661 NNTIAADLN
+661 SNTIAADLN

-682 NNNLGNLV
+682 NNNFGNLV
-690 FANQEGATL
+690 FANQEGAAL
-699 ESPNAKGEQ
+699 EAPNAKGEQ

-752 WAPPNENNTN
+752 WAPPKENNTN

-779 IDVSKPEVMTQLVRA
+779 IDVSNPEVMTQLVRA

-897 KTGNQPQPIN
+897 KTGNQSQPIN
-907 SENADVNTGSPSS
+907 PENVDVNTGSPSS

-927 INESGISG
+927 INDSGVG
-935 ASNLFGGAATSLAG
+935 NLFGGAATSLAG
-949 TSLDL
+949 TSLGL
-954 VKDFA
+954 IKDFA
-959 LATSFGSISSLSEK
+959 SATSFGSISSLSEK

-981 TEKISGLTGKS
+981 TEKISSLTGKS
-992 FGFKK
+992 FGFQK
-997 ASQVADIATAIQQKR
+997 ASQVTDIRDALQKR
-1012 TVNHDT
+1012 PKAERDMPSV
-1018 EIIDLL
+1018 DLL
-1024 PGDQVSPS
+1024 SGV
-1032 TPKTPLQEQALAIS
+1032 
-1046 QAMEGFS
+1046 S
-1053 SAAPVPKTPQQE
+1053 SASESEKISVNSRGIPV
-1065 QALAISQAMA
+1065 
-1075 GFSSAA
+1075 
-1081 PAPKTPQQEQA
+1081 
-1092 LAISQAMADFS
+1092 
-1103 SAAPAPKTPQQ
+1103 
-1114 EQALAISQ
+1114 
-1122 AMEGFSSA
+1122 
-1130 APAPKTPQQAQ
+1130 
-1141 ALAISQAMEGF
+1141 
-1152 SSAAPAPKTP
+1152 
-1162 QQEQA
+1162 
-1167 LAISQAMAGFSSA
+1167 
-1180 APAPKTPQQ
+1180 
-1189 EQALAI
+1189 
-1195 NQAMAGAAPVVTSGK
+1195 
-1210 RTITAP
+1210 
-1216 SDVQIYDN
+1216 YDN
-1224 GYKVVTGED
+1224 GYKVIDGED
-1233 KSFFGS
+1233 KGVLGS
-1239 LFDSTVSG
+1239 LFDSSLTG
-1247 LKQTGTAVIPAVGD
+1247 LKRISSAVLPAIGD
-1261 NLSRLVGGIDST
+1261 NVSQLIGGVDGT
-1273 GILNDLVMQS
+1273 GIVNDLVYQA
-1283 TGQNSAIARA
+1283 TGQNSTIARA

-1298 RNVGDWLNG
+1298 KSAGSWLNN

-1313 NSIRGI
+1313 DSIRGI
-1319 ATGANNAIFGSASAV
+1319 SNEANNAIFGSASAV

-1394 GDPDNV
+1394 GDPDKV

-1418 QSLDALLED
+1418 PSLDALLED

>member
-1 MASTPYVK
+1 MDISPLA
-9 STGRK
+9 
-14 IQSSSRET
+14 T
-22 LIAAGKREVI
+22 LNNYRNGEHSICQKPWKKNTKLKPGNVDRAGKREVI

-43 DAIQGAS
+43 DAIQEAS
-50 TNELN
+50 TNELK
-55 ALAEIKDAI
+55 ALAEVKDAI
-64 LSGRGSITQL
+64 LSGASTITQQD
-74 GENQGKVSQRLSR
+74 ERQGRVSNRLSR
-87 RLIASEPYVSD
+87 RHKEYEQSTSD
-98 DAKNTQA
+98 SVRDVQT
-105 NPYIKRLPMKKGRT
+105 NPYKKRLPAKK
-119 QVNNGE
+119 
-125 ERLIVAT
+125 ERAPINQTVDRAIVAT
-132 NTSERVHFAS
+132 NTPESVRSVQ
-142 SRQSAQKLKGSVPVA
+142 SRQTIRKSEGFIPVA

-164 PQSPQSQKGPLRDSN
+164 PQPPQSLKGPLRDSN
-179 GRFVSQKNNED
+179 GRFVSQKSNED
-190 IARKKEWQKAHKAD
+190 VARKKELQNARKAD
-204 AKLQE
+204 AKLQA

-215 GSIIG
+215 GSIMG

-226 SSEESLTDAAGVGAG
+226 SSEESLTNAAGVGAG

-261 AESLKEWVEKGKG
+261 AESLKEWVEKGKK
-274 EASPSKATSP
+274 ETSTSKAISP
-284 AITYPAVVNTQKATS
+284 VITYPAAVNSQKATS
-299 ATAFNNA
+299 AKAFNNA

-329 IDGLENVSDEVVKL
+329 IDGLENVSDEIVKL

-356 DLWRNRASR
+356 DLWKNRASR
-365 RNKINIGDQAGKNK
+365 RNKINIGDQTGKNK
-379 RNKPKRKGRNLGKK
+379 RNKSKRKGRNLGKK
-393 ALSVGE
+393 ALSAGE
-399 KAAAGTAAAGAGAG
+399 KVAAGSAAAGTGVG
-413 AAKTVK
+413 AAKVVK
-419 TKVSKAKDISTTSDA
+419 NKISKPKDVSTISDT

-447 AVKPAGVVAEEATVK
+447 AVKSAGVVAEDATIK
-462 TGETVAKKKTESVA
+462 TGEAIAKKKTESVA

-487 AASTAARAIPII
+487 AASTAARAVPII

-514 DTDAQKA
+514 DTEAQKA

-587 GAVDVTKSVFGSLKD
+587 GAVDITKSVFGSLKD

-648 HGYTSPTEFSSPA
+648 HGYTSPTEFSAPA

-779 IDVSKPEVMTQLVRA
+779 IDVSNQEVMTQLVRA

-897 KTGNQPQPIN
+897 KTGNQSQPIN
-907 SENADVNTGSPSS
+907 PENVDVNTGSPSRM
-920 LLERLIA
+920 LERLIA
-927 INESGISG
+927 INDSGVG
-935 ASNLFGGAATSLAG
+935 NLFGGAATSLAG
-949 TSLDL
+949 TSLGL
-954 VKDFA
+954 IKDFA
-959 LATSFGSISSLSEK
+959 SATSFGSISSLSEK

-981 TEKISGLTGKS
+981 TEKISSLTGKS
-992 FGFKK
+992 LGFQK
-997 ASQVADIATAIQQKR
+997 ASQVTDIRDALQKR
-1012 TVNHDT
+1012 PKAERDMPSV
-1018 EIIDLL
+1018 DLL
-1024 PGDQVSPS
+1024 SGV
-1032 TPKTPLQEQALAIS
+1032 
-1046 QAMEGFS
+1046 S
-1053 SAAPVPKTPQQE
+1053 SASESEKISVNSRGIPV
-1065 QALAISQAMA
+1065 
-1075 GFSSAA
+1075 
-1081 PAPKTPQQEQA
+1081 
-1092 LAISQAMADFS
+1092 
-1103 SAAPAPKTPQQ
+1103 
-1114 EQALAISQ
+1114 
-1122 AMEGFSSA
+1122 
-1130 APAPKTPQQAQ
+1130 
-1141 ALAISQAMEGF
+1141 
-1152 SSAAPAPKTP
+1152 
-1162 QQEQA
+1162 
-1167 LAISQAMAGFSSA
+1167 
-1180 APAPKTPQQ
+1180 
-1189 EQALAI
+1189 
-1195 NQAMAGAAPVVTSGK
+1195 
-1210 RTITAP
+1210 
-1216 SDVQIYDN
+1216 YDN
-1224 GYKVVTGED
+1224 GYKVIDGED
-1233 KSFFGS
+1233 KGVLGS
-1239 LFDSTVSG
+1239 LFDSSLTG
-1247 LKQTGTAVIPAVGD
+1247 LKRISSAVLPAIGD
-1261 NLSRLVGGIDST
+1261 NVSQLIGGVDGT
-1273 GILNDLVMQS
+1273 GIVNDLVYQA
-1283 TGQNSAIARA
+1283 TGQNSTIARA

-1298 RNVGDWLNG
+1298 KSAGSWLNN

-1313 NSIRGI
+1313 DSIRGI
-1319 ATGANNAIFGSASAV
+1319 SNEANNAIFGSASAV
-1334 QEPFLAM
+1334 QEPFLAL

-1394 GDPDNV
+1394 GDPDKV

-1418 QSLDALLED
+1418 PSLDALLED

>member
-1 MASTPYVK
+1 MDISPLA
-9 STGRK
+9 
-14 IQSSSRET
+14 T
-22 LIAAGKREVI
+22 LNNYRNGEHSICQKPWKKNTKLKPGNVDRAGKREVI

-43 DAIQGAS
+43 DAIQEAS
-50 TNELN
+50 TNELK
-55 ALAEIKDAI
+55 ALAEVKDAI
-64 LSGRGSITQL
+64 LSGASTITQQD
-74 GENQGKVSQRLSR
+74 ERQGRVSNRLSR
-87 RLIASEPYVSD
+87 RRKDYEQSTSD
-98 DAKNTQA
+98 SVRDVQT
-105 NPYIKRLPMKKGRT
+105 NPYKKRLPAKK
-119 QVNNGE
+119 
-125 ERLIVAT
+125 ERAPINQTVDRSIVAT
-132 NTSERVHFAS
+132 NTPESVRSVQ
-142 SRQSAQKLKGSVPVA
+142 SRQTIRKPDGFIPVA

-164 PQSPQSQKGPLRDSN
+164 PQSPQSLKGPLRDSS
-179 GRFVSQKNNED
+179 GRFVSQKSNED
-190 IARKKEWQKAHKAD
+190 VARKKELQNARKAD
-204 AKLQE
+204 AKLQA

-215 GSIIG
+215 GSIMG

-226 SSEESLTDAAGVGAG
+226 SSEESLTNAAGVGAG

-261 AESLKEWVEKGKG
+261 AESLKEWVEKGKK
-274 EASPSKATSP
+274 ETSTSKAISP
-284 AITYPAVVNTQKATS
+284 VITYPAAVNSQKATS
-299 ATAFNNA
+299 AKAFNNA

-329 IDGLENVSDEVVKL
+329 IDGLENVSDEIVKL

-356 DLWRNRASR
+356 DLWKNRASR
-365 RNKINIGDQAGKNK
+365 RNKINIGDQTGKNK
-379 RNKPKRKGRNLGKK
+379 RNKSKRKGRNLGKK
-393 ALSVGE
+393 ALSAGE
-399 KAAAGTAAAGAGAG
+399 KVAAGSAAAGTGVG
-413 AAKTVK
+413 AAKVVK
-419 TKVSKAKDISTTSDA
+419 NKISKPKDVSTISDT

-447 AVKPAGVVAEEATVK
+447 AVKSAGVVAEDATIK
-462 TGETVAKKKTESVA
+462 TGEAIAKKKTESVA

-487 AASTAARAIPII
+487 AASTAARAVPII

-514 DTDAQKA
+514 DTEAQKA

-587 GAVDVTKSVFGSLKD
+587 GAVDITKSVFGSLKD

-635 LQGGRNGEDGVGE
+635 LQGGSDGEDGVGE
-648 HGYTSPTEFSSPA
+648 HGYTSPAEFNAPTS
-661 NNTIAADLN
+661 NTIAADLN

-699 ESPNAKGEQ
+699 EAPNAKGEQ

-752 WAPPNENNTN
+752 WAPPKENNTN

-779 IDVSKPEVMTQLVRA
+779 IDVSNPEVMTQLVRA

-884 EVAQHAQAVKKPQ
+884 EVAQHAQTVKKPQ
-897 KTGNQPQPIN
+897 KKGNQSQPIN
-907 SENADVNTGSPSS
+907 PENVDVNTGSPSS

-927 INESGISG
+927 INDSGVG
-935 ASNLFGGAATSLAG
+935 NLFGGAATSLAG
-949 TSLDL
+949 TSLGL
-954 VKDFA
+954 IKDFA
-959 LATSFGSISSLSEK
+959 SATSFGSISSLSEK

-981 TEKISGLTGKS
+981 TEKISSLTGKS
-992 FGFKK
+992 FGFQK
-997 ASQVADIATAIQQKR
+997 ASQVTDIRDALQKR
-1012 TVNHDT
+1012 PKAERDMPSV
-1018 EIIDLL
+1018 DLL
-1024 PGDQVSPS
+1024 SGV
-1032 TPKTPLQEQALAIS
+1032 
-1046 QAMEGFS
+1046 S
-1053 SAAPVPKTPQQE
+1053 SAGESEKISVNSRGIPV
-1065 QALAISQAMA
+1065 
-1075 GFSSAA
+1075 
-1081 PAPKTPQQEQA
+1081 
-1092 LAISQAMADFS
+1092 
-1103 SAAPAPKTPQQ
+1103 
-1114 EQALAISQ
+1114 
-1122 AMEGFSSA
+1122 
-1130 APAPKTPQQAQ
+1130 
-1141 ALAISQAMEGF
+1141 
-1152 SSAAPAPKTP
+1152 
-1162 QQEQA
+1162 
-1167 LAISQAMAGFSSA
+1167 
-1180 APAPKTPQQ
+1180 
-1189 EQALAI
+1189 
-1195 NQAMAGAAPVVTSGK
+1195 
-1210 RTITAP
+1210 
-1216 SDVQIYDN
+1216 YDN
-1224 GYKVVTGED
+1224 GYKVIDGED
-1233 KSFFGS
+1233 KGGLGS
-1239 LFDSTVSG
+1239 LFDSSLTG
-1247 LKQTGTAVIPAVGD
+1247 LKRISSAVLPAIGD
-1261 NLSRLVGGIDST
+1261 NVSQLIGGVDGT
-1273 GILNDLVMQS
+1273 GIVNDLVYQA
-1283 TGQNSAIARA
+1283 TGQNSTIARA

-1298 RNVGDWLNG
+1298 RSAGSWLNN

-1313 NSIRGI
+1313 DSIRGI
-1319 ATGANNAIFGSASAV
+1319 SNEANNAIFGSASAV
-1334 QEPFLAM
+1334 QEPFLAL

-1394 GDPDNV
+1394 GDPDKV

-1418 QSLDALLED
+1418 PSLDALLED

>member
-1 MASTPYVK
+1 MDISPLA
-9 STGRK
+9 
-14 IQSSSRET
+14 T
-22 LIAAGKREVI
+22 LNNYRNGEHSICQKPWKKNTKLKPGNVDRAGKREVI

-43 DAIQGAS
+43 DAIQEAS
-50 TNELN
+50 TNELK
-55 ALAEIKDAI
+55 ALAEVKDAI
-64 LSGRGSITQL
+64 LSGASTITQKD
-74 GENQGKVSQRLSR
+74 ERQGRVSNRLSR
-87 RLIASEPYVSD
+87 RRKDYEQSTSD
-98 DAKNTQA
+98 SVRDVQT
-105 NPYIKRLPMKKGRT
+105 NPYKKRLPAKK
-119 QVNNGE
+119 
-125 ERLIVAT
+125 ERAPINQTVDRSIVAT
-132 NTSERVHFAS
+132 NTPESVRSVQ
-142 SRQSAQKLKGSVPVA
+142 SRQTIRKSDGFIPVA

-164 PQSPQSQKGPLRDSN
+164 PQSLQSLKGPLRDSS
-179 GRFVSQKNNED
+179 GRFVSQKSNED
-190 IARKKEWQKAHKAD
+190 VARKKELQNARKAD
-204 AKLQE
+204 AKLQA

-215 GSIIG
+215 GSIMG

-226 SSEESLTDAAGVGAG
+226 SSEESLTNAAGVGAG

-261 AESLKEWVEKGKG
+261 AESLKEWVEKGKK
-274 EASPSKATSP
+274 ETSTSKAISP
-284 AITYPAVVNTQKATS
+284 VITYPAVVNSQKATS
-299 ATAFNNA
+299 AKAFNNA

-329 IDGLENVSDEVVKL
+329 IDGLENVSDEILKL

-356 DLWRNRASR
+356 DLWKNRASR
-365 RNKINIGDQAGKNK
+365 RNKINIGDQTGKNK
-379 RNKPKRKGRNLGKK
+379 RNKSKRKGRNLGKK
-393 ALSVGE
+393 ALSAGE
-399 KAAAGTAAAGAGAG
+399 KVAAGSAAAGTGVG
-413 AAKTVK
+413 AAKVVK
-419 TKVSKAKDISTTSDA
+419 NKISKPKDVSTISDT

-447 AVKPAGVVAEEATVK
+447 AVKSAGVVAEDATIK
-462 TGETVAKKKTESVA
+462 TGEAIAKKKTESVA

-487 AASTAARAIPII
+487 AASTAARAVPII

-514 DTDAQKA
+514 DTEAQKA

-587 GAVDVTKSVFGSLKD
+587 GAVDITKSVFGSLKD

-648 HGYTSPTEFSSPA
+648 HGYTSPTEFSAPA

-779 IDVSKPEVMTQLVRA
+779 IDVSNPEVMTQLVRA

-864 GKSPAQ
+864 GKSPAH

-897 KTGNQPQPIN
+897 KTGNQSQPIN
-907 SENADVNTGSPSS
+907 PENVDVNTGSPSS

-927 INESGISG
+927 INDSGVG
-935 ASNLFGGAATSLAG
+935 NLFGGAATSLAG
-949 TSLDL
+949 TSLGL
-954 VKDFA
+954 IKDFA
-959 LATSFGSISSLSEK
+959 SATSFGSISSLSEK

-981 TEKISGLTGKS
+981 TEKISSLTGKS
-992 FGFKK
+992 FGFQK
-997 ASQVADIATAIQQKR
+997 ASQVTDIRDALQKR
-1012 TVNHDT
+1012 PKAERDMPSV
-1018 EIIDLL
+1018 DLL
-1024 PGDQVSPS
+1024 SGV
-1032 TPKTPLQEQALAIS
+1032 
-1046 QAMEGFS
+1046 S
-1053 SAAPVPKTPQQE
+1053 SASESEKISVNSRGIPV
-1065 QALAISQAMA
+1065 
-1075 GFSSAA
+1075 
-1081 PAPKTPQQEQA
+1081 
-1092 LAISQAMADFS
+1092 
-1103 SAAPAPKTPQQ
+1103 
-1114 EQALAISQ
+1114 
-1122 AMEGFSSA
+1122 
-1130 APAPKTPQQAQ
+1130 
-1141 ALAISQAMEGF
+1141 
-1152 SSAAPAPKTP
+1152 
-1162 QQEQA
+1162 
-1167 LAISQAMAGFSSA
+1167 
-1180 APAPKTPQQ
+1180 
-1189 EQALAI
+1189 
-1195 NQAMAGAAPVVTSGK
+1195 
-1210 RTITAP
+1210 
-1216 SDVQIYDN
+1216 YDN
-1224 GYKVVTGED
+1224 GYKVIDGED
-1233 KSFFGS
+1233 KGVLGS
-1239 LFDSTVSG
+1239 LFDSSLTG
-1247 LKQTGTAVIPAVGD
+1247 LKRISSAVLPAIGD
-1261 NLSRLVGGIDST
+1261 NVSQLIGGVDGT
-1273 GILNDLVMQS
+1273 GIVNDLVYQA
-1283 TGQNSAIARA
+1283 TGQNSTIARA

-1298 RNVGDWLNG
+1298 RSAGSWLNN

-1313 NSIRGI
+1313 DSIRGI
-1319 ATGANNAIFGSASAV
+1319 SNEANNAIFGSASAV
-1334 QEPFLAM
+1334 QEPFLAL

-1394 GDPDNV
+1394 GDPDKV

-1418 QSLDALLED
+1418 PSLDALLED

>member
-1 MASTPYVK
+1 MDISPLA
-9 STGRK
+9 
-14 IQSSSRET
+14 T
-22 LIAAGKREVI
+22 LNNYRNGEHSICQKPWKKNTKLKPGNVDRAGKREVI

-43 DAIQGAS
+43 DAIQEAS
-50 TNELN
+50 TNELK
-55 ALAEIKDAI
+55 ALAEVKDAI
-64 LSGRGSITQL
+64 LSGASTITQQD
-74 GENQGKVSQRLSR
+74 ERQGRVSNRLSR
-87 RLIASEPYVSD
+87 RRKEYEQSTSD
-98 DAKNTQA
+98 SVRDVQT
-105 NPYIKRLPMKKGRT
+105 NPYKKRLPAKK
-119 QVNNGE
+119 
-125 ERLIVAT
+125 ERAPINQTVDRSIVAT
-132 NTSERVHFAS
+132 NTPESVRSVQ
-142 SRQSAQKLKGSVPVA
+142 SRQTIRKSGGFIPVA

-164 PQSPQSQKGPLRDSN
+164 PQSPQSLKGPLRDSN
-179 GRFVSQKNNED
+179 GRFVSQKSNED
-190 IARKKEWQKAHKAD
+190 VARKKELQNARKAD
-204 AKLQE
+204 AKLQA

-215 GSIIG
+215 GSIMG
-220 VDGNQS
+220 VDGNRS
-226 SSEESLTDAAGVGAG
+226 SSEESLTNAAGVGAG

-261 AESLKEWVEKGKG
+261 AESLKEWVEKGKK
-274 EASPSKATSP
+274 ETSTSKAISP
-284 AITYPAVVNTQKATS
+284 VITYPAAVNSQKATS
-299 ATAFNNA
+299 AKAFNNA

-329 IDGLENVSDEVVKL
+329 IDGLENVSDEIVKL

-356 DLWRNRASR
+356 DLWKNRASR
-365 RNKINIGDQAGKNK
+365 RNKINIGDQTGKNK
-379 RNKPKRKGRNLGKK
+379 RNKSKRKGRNLGKK
-393 ALSVGE
+393 ALSAGE
-399 KAAAGTAAAGAGAG
+399 KVAAGSAAAGTGVG
-413 AAKTVK
+413 AAKVVK
-419 TKVSKAKDISTTSDA
+419 NKISKPKDVSTISDT
-434 SKGIAKE
+434 SKGITKE

-447 AVKPAGVVAEEATVK
+447 AVKSAGVVAEDATIK
-462 TGETVAKKKTESVA
+462 TGEAIAKKKTESVA

-487 AASTAARAIPII
+487 AASTAARAVPII

-514 DTDAQKA
+514 DTEAQKA

-558 GKGISALG
+558 GRGISALG

-587 GAVDVTKSVFGSLKD
+587 GAVDITKSVFGSLKD

-648 HGYTSPTEFSSPA
+648 HGYTSPTEFSAPA

-779 IDVSKPEVMTQLVRA
+779 IDVSNPEVMTQLVRA

-897 KTGNQPQPIN
+897 KTGNQSQPIN
-907 SENADVNTGSPSS
+907 PENVDVNTGSPSRM
-920 LLERLIA
+920 LERLIA
-927 INESGISG
+927 INDSGVG
-935 ASNLFGGAATSLAG
+935 NLFGGAATSLAG
-949 TSLDL
+949 TSLGL
-954 VKDFA
+954 IKDFA
-959 LATSFGSISSLSEK
+959 SATSFGSISSLSEK

-981 TEKISGLTGKS
+981 TEKISSLTGKS
-992 FGFKK
+992 FGFQK
-997 ASQVADIATAIQQKR
+997 ASQVTDIRDALQKR
-1012 TVNHDT
+1012 PKAERDMPSV
-1018 EIIDLL
+1018 DLL
-1024 PGDQVSPS
+1024 SGV
-1032 TPKTPLQEQALAIS
+1032 
-1046 QAMEGFS
+1046 S
-1053 SAAPVPKTPQQE
+1053 SASESEKISVNSRGIPV
-1065 QALAISQAMA
+1065 
-1075 GFSSAA
+1075 
-1081 PAPKTPQQEQA
+1081 
-1092 LAISQAMADFS
+1092 
-1103 SAAPAPKTPQQ
+1103 
-1114 EQALAISQ
+1114 
-1122 AMEGFSSA
+1122 
-1130 APAPKTPQQAQ
+1130 
-1141 ALAISQAMEGF
+1141 
-1152 SSAAPAPKTP
+1152 
-1162 QQEQA
+1162 
-1167 LAISQAMAGFSSA
+1167 
-1180 APAPKTPQQ
+1180 
-1189 EQALAI
+1189 
-1195 NQAMAGAAPVVTSGK
+1195 
-1210 RTITAP
+1210 
-1216 SDVQIYDN
+1216 YDN
-1224 GYKVVTGED
+1224 GYKVIDGED
-1233 KSFFGS
+1233 KGVLGS
-1239 LFDSTVSG
+1239 LFDSSLTG
-1247 LKQTGTAVIPAVGD
+1247 LKRISSAVLPAIGD
-1261 NLSRLVGGIDST
+1261 NVSQLIGGVDGT
-1273 GILNDLVMQS
+1273 GIVNDLVYQA
-1283 TGQNSAIARA
+1283 TGQNSTIARA

-1298 RNVGDWLNG
+1298 RSAGSWLNN

-1313 NSIRGI
+1313 DSIRGI
-1319 ATGANNAIFGSASAV
+1319 SNEANNAIFGSASAV
-1334 QEPFLAM
+1334 QEPFLAL

-1394 GDPDNV
+1394 GDPDKV

-1418 QSLDALLED
+1418 PSLDALLED

>member
-1 MASTPYVK
+1 MDISPLA
-9 STGRK
+9 
-14 IQSSSRET
+14 T
-22 LIAAGKREVI
+22 LNNYRNGEHSICQKPWKKNTKLKLGNVDRAGKREVI

-43 DAIQGAS
+43 DAIQEAS
-50 TNELN
+50 TNELK
-55 ALAEIKDAI
+55 ALAEVKDAI
-64 LSGRGSITQL
+64 LSGASTITQQD
-74 GENQGKVSQRLSR
+74 ERQGRVSNRLSR
-87 RLIASEPYVSD
+87 RRKDYEQSTSD
-98 DAKNTQA
+98 SVRDVQT
-105 NPYIKRLPMKKGRT
+105 NPYKKRLPAKK
-119 QVNNGE
+119 
-125 ERLIVAT
+125 ERAPINQTVDRSIVAT
-132 NTSERVHFAS
+132 NTPESDRSVQ
-142 SRQSAQKLKGSVPVA
+142 SRQTIRKSDGFIPVA

-164 PQSPQSQKGPLRDSN
+164 PQSPQSLKGPLRDSN
-179 GRFVSQKNNED
+179 GRFVSQKSNED
-190 IARKKEWQKAHKAD
+190 VARKKELQNARKAD
-204 AKLQE
+204 AKLQA

-215 GSIIG
+215 GSIMG

-226 SSEESLTDAAGVGAG
+226 SSEESLTNAAGVGAG

-261 AESLKEWVEKGKG
+261 AESLKEWVEKGKK
-274 EASPSKATSP
+274 ETSTSKAISP
-284 AITYPAVVNTQKATS
+284 VITYPAAVNSQKSTS
-299 ATAFNNA
+299 AKAFNNA

-329 IDGLENVSDEVVKL
+329 IDGLENVSDEIVKL

-356 DLWRNRASR
+356 DLWKNRASR
-365 RNKINIGDQAGKNK
+365 RNKINIGDRAGKNK
-379 RNKPKRKGRNLGKK
+379 RNKSKRKGRNLGKK

-399 KAAAGTAAAGAGAG
+399 KVAAGSAAAGTGVGT
-413 AAKTVK
+413 AKAVK
-419 TKVSKAKDISTTSDA
+419 NKISKPKDVSTISDT

-447 AVKPAGVVAEEATVK
+447 AVKSAGVVAEDTTIK
-462 TGETVAKKKTESVA
+462 TGEAIAKKKTESVA

-487 AASTAARAIPII
+487 AASTAARAVPII

-514 DTDAQKA
+514 DTEAQKA

-587 GAVDVTKSVFGSLKD
+587 GAVDITKSVFGSLKD

-635 LQGGRNGEDGVGE
+635 LQGGRDGEDGVGE
-648 HGYTSPTEFSSPA
+648 HGYTSPAEFNAPA
-661 NNTIAADLN
+661 SNTIAADLN

-690 FANQEGATL
+690 FANQEGAAL
-699 ESPNAKGEQ
+699 EAPNAKGEQ

-752 WAPPNENNTN
+752 WAPPKENNTN

-779 IDVSKPEVMTQLVRA
+779 IDVSNPEVMTQLVRA

-897 KTGNQPQPIN
+897 KTGNQSQPIN
-907 SENADVNTGSPSS
+907 PENVDVNTGSPSS

-927 INESGISG
+927 INDSGVG
-935 ASNLFGGAATSLAG
+935 NLFGGAATSLAG
-949 TSLDL
+949 TSLGL
-954 VKDFA
+954 IKDFA
-959 LATSFGSISSLSEK
+959 SATSFGSISSLSEK

-981 TEKISGLTGKS
+981 TEKISSLTGKS
-992 FGFKK
+992 FGFQK
-997 ASQVADIATAIQQKR
+997 ASQVTDIRDALQKR
-1012 TVNHDT
+1012 PKAERDMPSV
-1018 EIIDLL
+1018 DLL
-1024 PGDQVSPS
+1024 SGV
-1032 TPKTPLQEQALAIS
+1032 
-1046 QAMEGFS
+1046 S
-1053 SAAPVPKTPQQE
+1053 SASESEKISVNSRGIPV
-1065 QALAISQAMA
+1065 
-1075 GFSSAA
+1075 
-1081 PAPKTPQQEQA
+1081 
-1092 LAISQAMADFS
+1092 
-1103 SAAPAPKTPQQ
+1103 
-1114 EQALAISQ
+1114 
-1122 AMEGFSSA
+1122 
-1130 APAPKTPQQAQ
+1130 
-1141 ALAISQAMEGF
+1141 
-1152 SSAAPAPKTP
+1152 
-1162 QQEQA
+1162 
-1167 LAISQAMAGFSSA
+1167 
-1180 APAPKTPQQ
+1180 
-1189 EQALAI
+1189 
-1195 NQAMAGAAPVVTSGK
+1195 
-1210 RTITAP
+1210 
-1216 SDVQIYDN
+1216 YDN
-1224 GYKVVTGED
+1224 GYKVIDGED
-1233 KSFFGS
+1233 KGVLGS
-1239 LFDSTVSG
+1239 LFDSSLTG
-1247 LKQTGTAVIPAVGD
+1247 LKRISSAVLPAIGD
-1261 NLSRLVGGIDST
+1261 NVSQLIGGVDGT
-1273 GILNDLVMQS
+1273 GIVNDLVYQA
-1283 TGQNSAIARA
+1283 TGQNSTIARA

-1298 RNVGDWLNG
+1298 KSAGSWLNN

-1313 NSIRGI
+1313 DSIRGI
-1319 ATGANNAIFGSASAV
+1319 SNEANNAIFGSASAV

-1394 GDPDNV
+1394 GDPDKV

-1418 QSLDALLED
+1418 PSLDALLED

>member
-1 MASTPYVK
+1 MDISPLA
-9 STGRK
+9 
-14 IQSSSRET
+14 T
-22 LIAAGKREVI
+22 LNNYRNGEHSICQKPWKKNTKLKPGNADRAGKREVI

-43 DAIQGAS
+43 DAIQEAS
-50 TNELN
+50 TNELK
-55 ALAEIKDAI
+55 ALAEVKDAI
-64 LSGRGSITQL
+64 LSGARTITQQD
-74 GENQGKVSQRLSR
+74 ERQGRVSNRLSR
-87 RLIASEPYVSD
+87 RRKDYEQSTSD
-98 DAKNTQA
+98 SVRDVQT
-105 NPYIKRLPMKKGRT
+105 NPYKKRLPAKK
-119 QVNNGE
+119 
-125 ERLIVAT
+125 ERAPINQTVDRSIVAT
-132 NTSERVHFAS
+132 NTPESVRSVQ
-142 SRQSAQKLKGSVPVA
+142 SRQTIRKSDGFIPVA

-164 PQSPQSQKGPLRDSN
+164 PQSPQSLKGPLRDSN
-179 GRFVSQKNNED
+179 GRFVSQKSNED
-190 IARKKEWQKAHKAD
+190 VARKKELQNARKAD
-204 AKLQE
+204 AKLQA

-215 GSIIG
+215 GSIMG

-226 SSEESLTDAAGVGAG
+226 SSEESLTNAAGVGAG

-261 AESLKEWVEKGKG
+261 AESLKEWVEKGKK
-274 EASPSKATSP
+274 ETSTSKAISP
-284 AITYPAVVNTQKATS
+284 VITYPAAVNSQKSTS
-299 ATAFNNA
+299 AKAFNNA

-329 IDGLENVSDEVVKL
+329 IDGLENVSDEIVKL

-356 DLWRNRASR
+356 DLWKNRASR
-365 RNKINIGDQAGKNK
+365 RNKINIGDRAGKNK
-379 RNKPKRKGRNLGKK
+379 RNKSKRKGRNLGKK

-399 KAAAGTAAAGAGAG
+399 KVAAGSAAAGTGVGT
-413 AAKTVK
+413 AKAVK
-419 TKVSKAKDISTTSDA
+419 NKISKPKDVSTISDT

-447 AVKPAGVVAEEATVK
+447 AVKSAGVVAEDTTIK
-462 TGETVAKKKTESVA
+462 TGEAIAKKKTESVA

-487 AASTAARAIPII
+487 AASTAARAVPII

-514 DTDAQKA
+514 DTEAQKA

-587 GAVDVTKSVFGSLKD
+587 GAVDITKSVFGSLKD

-635 LQGGRNGEDGVGE
+635 LQGGRDGEDGVGE
-648 HGYTSPTEFSSPA
+648 HGYTSPAEFNAPA
-661 NNTIAADLN
+661 SNTIAADLN

-690 FANQEGATL
+690 FANQEGAAL
-699 ESPNAKGEQ
+699 EAPNAKGEQ

-752 WAPPNENNTN
+752 WAPPKENNTN

-779 IDVSKPEVMTQLVRA
+779 IDVSNPEVMTQLVRA

-897 KTGNQPQPIN
+897 KTGNQSQPIN
-907 SENADVNTGSPSS
+907 PENVDVNTGSPSS

-927 INESGISG
+927 INDSGVG
-935 ASNLFGGAATSLAG
+935 NLFGGAATSLAG
-949 TSLDL
+949 TSLGL
-954 VKDFA
+954 IKDFA
-959 LATSFGSISSLSEK
+959 SATSFGSISSLSEK

-981 TEKISGLTGKS
+981 TEKISSLTGKS
-992 FGFKK
+992 FGFQK
-997 ASQVADIATAIQQKR
+997 ASQVTDIRDALQKR
-1012 TVNHDT
+1012 PKAERDMPSV
-1018 EIIDLL
+1018 DLL
-1024 PGDQVSPS
+1024 SGV
-1032 TPKTPLQEQALAIS
+1032 
-1046 QAMEGFS
+1046 S
-1053 SAAPVPKTPQQE
+1053 SASESEKISVNSRGIPV
-1065 QALAISQAMA
+1065 
-1075 GFSSAA
+1075 
-1081 PAPKTPQQEQA
+1081 
-1092 LAISQAMADFS
+1092 
-1103 SAAPAPKTPQQ
+1103 
-1114 EQALAISQ
+1114 
-1122 AMEGFSSA
+1122 
-1130 APAPKTPQQAQ
+1130 
-1141 ALAISQAMEGF
+1141 
-1152 SSAAPAPKTP
+1152 
-1162 QQEQA
+1162 
-1167 LAISQAMAGFSSA
+1167 
-1180 APAPKTPQQ
+1180 
-1189 EQALAI
+1189 
-1195 NQAMAGAAPVVTSGK
+1195 
-1210 RTITAP
+1210 
-1216 SDVQIYDN
+1216 YDN
-1224 GYKVVTGED
+1224 GYKVIDGED
-1233 KSFFGS
+1233 KGVLGS
-1239 LFDSTVSG
+1239 LFDSSLTG
-1247 LKQTGTAVIPAVGD
+1247 LKRISSAVLPAIGD
-1261 NLSRLVGGIDST
+1261 NVSRLIGGVDGT
-1273 GILNDLVMQS
+1273 GIVNDLVYQA
-1283 TGQNSAIARA
+1283 TGQNSTIARA

-1298 RNVGDWLNG
+1298 RSAGSWLNN

-1313 NSIRGI
+1313 DSIRGI
-1319 ATGANNAIFGSASAV
+1319 SNEANNAIFGSASAV

-1394 GDPDNV
+1394 GDPDKV

-1418 QSLDALLED
+1418 PSLDALLED

>member
-1 MASTPYVK
+1 MDISPLA
-9 STGRK
+9 
-14 IQSSSRET
+14 T
-22 LIAAGKREVI
+22 LNNYRNGEHSICQKPWKKNTKLKPGNVDRAGKREVI

-43 DAIQGAS
+43 DAIQEAS
-50 TNELN
+50 TNELK
-55 ALAEIKDAI
+55 ALAEVKDAI
-64 LSGRGSITQL
+64 LSGTSTITQQD
-74 GENQGKVSQRLSR
+74 ERQGRVSNRLSR
-87 RLIASEPYVSD
+87 RRKDYEQSTSD
-98 DAKNTQA
+98 SVRDAQT
-105 NPYIKRLPMKKGRT
+105 NPYKKRLPAKK
-119 QVNNGE
+119 
-125 ERLIVAT
+125 ERAPINQTVDRAIVAT
-132 NTSERVHFAS
+132 NTPESVRSVQ
-142 SRQSAQKLKGSVPVA
+142 SRQTIRKSDGFIPVA

-164 PQSPQSQKGPLRDSN
+164 PQSPQSLKGPLRDSN
-179 GRFVSQKNNED
+179 GRFVSQKSNED
-190 IARKKEWQKAHKAD
+190 VARKKELQNARKAD
-204 AKLQE
+204 AKLQA

-215 GSIIG
+215 GSIMG

-379 RNKPKRKGRNLGKK
+379 RNKPKRKGRNLEKK
-393 ALSVGE
+393 ALTVGE

-587 GAVDVTKSVFGSLKD
+587 GAVDITKSVFGSLKD

-635 LQGGRNGEDGVGE
+635 LQGGRDGEDGVGE
-648 HGYTSPTEFSSPA
+648 HGYTSPAEFNAPA
-661 NNTIAADLN
+661 SNTIAADLN

-690 FANQEGATL
+690 FANQEGAAL
-699 ESPNAKGEQ
+699 EAPNAKGEQ

-752 WAPPNENNTN
+752 WAPPKENNTN

-779 IDVSKPEVMTQLVRA
+779 IDVSNPEVMTQLVRA

-897 KTGNQPQPIN
+897 KTGNQSQPIN
-907 SENADVNTGSPSS
+907 PENVDVNTGSPSS

-927 INESGISG
+927 INDSGVG
-935 ASNLFGGAATSLAG
+935 NLFGGAATSIAG
-949 TSLDL
+949 TSLGL
-954 VKDFA
+954 IKDFA
-959 LATSFGSISSLSEK
+959 SATSFGSISSLSEK

-981 TEKISGLTGKS
+981 TEKISSLTGKS
-992 FGFKK
+992 FGFQK
-997 ASQVADIATAIQQKR
+997 ASQVTDIRDALQKR
-1012 TVNHDT
+1012 PKAERDMPSV
-1018 EIIDLL
+1018 DLL
-1024 PGDQVSPS
+1024 SGV
-1032 TPKTPLQEQALAIS
+1032 
-1046 QAMEGFS
+1046 S
-1053 SAAPVPKTPQQE
+1053 SASESEKISVNSRGIPV
-1065 QALAISQAMA
+1065 
-1075 GFSSAA
+1075 
-1081 PAPKTPQQEQA
+1081 
-1092 LAISQAMADFS
+1092 
-1103 SAAPAPKTPQQ
+1103 
-1114 EQALAISQ
+1114 
-1122 AMEGFSSA
+1122 
-1130 APAPKTPQQAQ
+1130 
-1141 ALAISQAMEGF
+1141 
-1152 SSAAPAPKTP
+1152 
-1162 QQEQA
+1162 
-1167 LAISQAMAGFSSA
+1167 
-1180 APAPKTPQQ
+1180 
-1189 EQALAI
+1189 
-1195 NQAMAGAAPVVTSGK
+1195 
-1210 RTITAP
+1210 
-1216 SDVQIYDN
+1216 YDN
-1224 GYKVVTGED
+1224 GYKVIDGED
-1233 KSFFGS
+1233 KGVLGS
-1239 LFDSTVSG
+1239 LFDSSLTG
-1247 LKQTGTAVIPAVGD
+1247 LKRISSAVLPAIGD
-1261 NLSRLVGGIDST
+1261 NVSRLIGGVDGT
-1273 GILNDLVMQS
+1273 GIVNDLVYQA
-1283 TGQNSAIARA
+1283 TGQNSTIARA

-1298 RNVGDWLNG
+1298 RSAGSWLNN

-1313 NSIRGI
+1313 DSIRGI
-1319 ATGANNAIFGSASAV
+1319 SNEANNAIFGSASAV

>member
-1 MASTPYVK
+1 MDISPLA
-9 STGRK
+9 
-14 IQSSSRET
+14 T
-22 LIAAGKREVI
+22 LNNYRNGEHSICQKPWKKNTKLKLGNVDRAGKREVI

-43 DAIQGAS
+43 DAIQEAS
-50 TNELN
+50 TNELK
-55 ALAEIKDAI
+55 ALAEVKDAI
-64 LSGRGSITQL
+64 LSGARTITQQD
-74 GENQGKVSQRLSR
+74 ERQGRVSNRLSR
-87 RLIASEPYVSD
+87 RRKDYEQSTSD
-98 DAKNTQA
+98 SVRDVQT
-105 NPYIKRLPMKKGRT
+105 NPYKKRLPAKK
-119 QVNNGE
+119 
-125 ERLIVAT
+125 ERATINQTVDRSIVAT
-132 NTSERVHFAS
+132 NTPESVRSVQ
-142 SRQSAQKLKGSVPVA
+142 SRQTIRKSDGFIPVA

-164 PQSPQSQKGPLRDSN
+164 PQSPQSLKGPLRDSN
-179 GRFVSQKNNED
+179 GRFVSQKSNED
-190 IARKKEWQKAHKAD
+190 VAKKKELQNARKAD
-204 AKLQE
+204 AKLQA

-215 GSIIG
+215 GSIMG

-226 SSEESLTDAAGVGAG
+226 SSEESLTNAAGVGAG

-261 AESLKEWVEKGKG
+261 AESLKEWVEKGKK
-274 EASPSKATSP
+274 ETSTSKAISP
-284 AITYPAVVNTQKATS
+284 VITYPAAVNSQKSTS
-299 ATAFNNA
+299 AKAFNNA

-329 IDGLENVSDEVVKL
+329 IDGLENVSDEIVKL

-356 DLWRNRASR
+356 DLWKNRASR
-365 RNKINIGDQAGKNK
+365 RNKINIGDREGKNK
-379 RNKPKRKGRNLGKK
+379 RNKSKRKGRNLGKK

-399 KAAAGTAAAGAGAG
+399 KVAAGSAAAGTGVGT
-413 AAKTVK
+413 AKAVK
-419 TKVSKAKDISTTSDA
+419 NKISKPKDVSTISDT

-447 AVKPAGVVAEEATVK
+447 AAKSAGVVAEDTTIK
-462 TGETVAKKKTESVA
+462 TGEAIAKKKTESVA

-487 AASTAARAIPII
+487 AASTAARAVPII

-514 DTDAQKA
+514 DTEAQKA

-587 GAVDVTKSVFGSLKD
+587 GAVDITKSVFGSLKD

-635 LQGGRNGEDGVGE
+635 LQGGRDGEDGVGE
-648 HGYTSPTEFSSPA
+648 HGYTSPAEFNAPA
-661 NNTIAADLN
+661 SNTIAADLN

-690 FANQEGATL
+690 FANQEGAAL
-699 ESPNAKGEQ
+699 EAPNAKGEQ

-752 WAPPNENNTN
+752 WAPPKENNTN

-779 IDVSKPEVMTQLVRA
+779 IDVSNPEVMTQLVRA

-853 YSVGRKVKYAN
+853 YSVGRKVKYTN

-897 KTGNQPQPIN
+897 KTGNQSQPIN
-907 SENADVNTGSPSS
+907 PENVDVNTGSPSS

-927 INESGISG
+927 INDSGVG
-935 ASNLFGGAATSLAG
+935 NLFGGAATSLAG
-949 TSLDL
+949 TSLGL
-954 VKDFA
+954 IKDFA
-959 LATSFGSISSLSEK
+959 SATSFGSISSLSEK

-981 TEKISGLTGKS
+981 TEKISSLTGKS
-992 FGFKK
+992 FGFQK
-997 ASQVADIATAIQQKR
+997 ASQVTDIRDALQKR
-1012 TVNHDT
+1012 PKAERDMPSV
-1018 EIIDLL
+1018 DLL
-1024 PGDQVSPS
+1024 SGV
-1032 TPKTPLQEQALAIS
+1032 
-1046 QAMEGFS
+1046 S
-1053 SAAPVPKTPQQE
+1053 SASESEKISVNSRGIPV
-1065 QALAISQAMA
+1065 
-1075 GFSSAA
+1075 
-1081 PAPKTPQQEQA
+1081 
-1092 LAISQAMADFS
+1092 
-1103 SAAPAPKTPQQ
+1103 
-1114 EQALAISQ
+1114 
-1122 AMEGFSSA
+1122 
-1130 APAPKTPQQAQ
+1130 
-1141 ALAISQAMEGF
+1141 
-1152 SSAAPAPKTP
+1152 
-1162 QQEQA
+1162 
-1167 LAISQAMAGFSSA
+1167 
-1180 APAPKTPQQ
+1180 
-1189 EQALAI
+1189 
-1195 NQAMAGAAPVVTSGK
+1195 
-1210 RTITAP
+1210 
-1216 SDVQIYDN
+1216 YDN
-1224 GYKVVTGED
+1224 GYKVIDGED
-1233 KSFFGS
+1233 KGVLGS
-1239 LFDSTVSG
+1239 LFDSSLTG
-1247 LKQTGTAVIPAVGD
+1247 LKRISSAVLPAIGD
-1261 NLSRLVGGIDST
+1261 NVSRLIGGVDGT
-1273 GILNDLVMQS
+1273 GIVNDLVYQA
-1283 TGQNSAIARA
+1283 TGQNSTIARA

-1298 RNVGDWLNG
+1298 RSAGSWLNN

-1313 NSIRGI
+1313 DSIRGI
-1319 ATGANNAIFGSASAV
+1319 SNEANNAIFGSASAV

-1394 GDPDNV
+1394 GDPDKV

-1418 QSLDALLED
+1418 PSLDALLED

>member
-1 MASTPYVK
+1 MDISPLA
-9 STGRK
+9 
-14 IQSSSRET
+14 T
-22 LIAAGKREVI
+22 LNNYRNGEHSICQKPWKKNTKLKLGNVDRAGKREVI

-43 DAIQGAS
+43 DAIQEAS
-50 TNELN
+50 TNELK
-55 ALAEIKDAI
+55 ALAEVKDAI
-64 LSGRGSITQL
+64 LSGASTITQQD
-74 GENQGKVSQRLSR
+74 ERQGRVSNRLSR
-87 RLIASEPYVSD
+87 RRKDYEQSTSD
-98 DAKNTQA
+98 SVRDVQT
-105 NPYIKRLPMKKGRT
+105 NPYKKRLPAKK
-119 QVNNGE
+119 
-125 ERLIVAT
+125 ERAPINQTVDRSIVAT
-132 NTSERVHFAS
+132 NTPESVRSVQ
-142 SRQSAQKLKGSVPVA
+142 SRQTIRKPDGFIPVA

-164 PQSPQSQKGPLRDSN
+164 PQSPQSIKGPLRDSS
-179 GRFVSQKNNED
+179 GRFVSQKSNED
-190 IARKKEWQKAHKAD
+190 VARKKELQNARKAD
-204 AKLQE
+204 AKLQA

-215 GSIIG
+215 GSIMG

-226 SSEESLTDAAGVGAG
+226 SSEESLTNAAGVGAG

-261 AESLKEWVEKGKG
+261 AESLKEWVEKGKK
-274 EASPSKATSP
+274 ETSTSKAISP
-284 AITYPAVVNTQKATS
+284 VITYPAAVNSQKATS
-299 ATAFNNA
+299 AKAFNNA

-329 IDGLENVSDEVVKL
+329 IDGLENVSDEILKL

-356 DLWRNRASR
+356 DLWKNRASR
-365 RNKINIGDQAGKNK
+365 RNKINIGDQTGKNK
-379 RNKPKRKGRNLGKK
+379 RNKSKRKGRNLGKK
-393 ALSVGE
+393 ALSAGE
-399 KAAAGTAAAGAGAG
+399 KVAAGSAAAGTGVG
-413 AAKTVK
+413 AAKVVK
-419 TKVSKAKDISTTSDA
+419 NKISKPKDVSTISDT

-447 AVKPAGVVAEEATVK
+447 AVKSAGVVAEDATIK
-462 TGETVAKKKTESVA
+462 TGEAIAKKKTESVA

-487 AASTAARAIPII
+487 AASTAARAVPII

-514 DTDAQKA
+514 DTEAQKA

-566 FERAGE
+566 FERVGE

-587 GAVDVTKSVFGSLKD
+587 GAVDITKSVFGSLKD

-648 HGYTSPTEFSSPA
+648 HGYTSPTEFSAPA

-779 IDVSKPEVMTQLVRA
+779 IDVSNPEVMTQLVRA

-853 YSVGRKVKYAN
+853 YSVGRKVKYSN
-864 GKSPAQ
+864 GKSPAH

-897 KTGNQPQPIN
+897 KTGNQSQPIN
-907 SENADVNTGSPSS
+907 PENVDVNTGSPSS

-927 INESGISG
+927 INDSGVG
-935 ASNLFGGAATSLAG
+935 NLFGGAATSLAG
-949 TSLDL
+949 TSLGL
-954 VKDFA
+954 IKDFA
-959 LATSFGSISSLSEK
+959 SATSFGSISSLSEK

-981 TEKISGLTGKS
+981 TEKISSLTGKS
-992 FGFKK
+992 FGFQK
-997 ASQVADIATAIQQKR
+997 ASQVTDIRDALQKR
-1012 TVNHDT
+1012 PKAERDMPSV
-1018 EIIDLL
+1018 DLL
-1024 PGDQVSPS
+1024 SGV
-1032 TPKTPLQEQALAIS
+1032 
-1046 QAMEGFS
+1046 S
-1053 SAAPVPKTPQQE
+1053 SASESEKISVNSRGIPV
-1065 QALAISQAMA
+1065 
-1075 GFSSAA
+1075 
-1081 PAPKTPQQEQA
+1081 
-1092 LAISQAMADFS
+1092 
-1103 SAAPAPKTPQQ
+1103 
-1114 EQALAISQ
+1114 
-1122 AMEGFSSA
+1122 
-1130 APAPKTPQQAQ
+1130 
-1141 ALAISQAMEGF
+1141 
-1152 SSAAPAPKTP
+1152 
-1162 QQEQA
+1162 
-1167 LAISQAMAGFSSA
+1167 
-1180 APAPKTPQQ
+1180 
-1189 EQALAI
+1189 
-1195 NQAMAGAAPVVTSGK
+1195 
-1210 RTITAP
+1210 
-1216 SDVQIYDN
+1216 YDN
-1224 GYKVVTGED
+1224 GYKVIDGED
-1233 KSFFGS
+1233 KGVLGS
-1239 LFDSTVSG
+1239 LFDSSLTG
-1247 LKQTGTAVIPAVGD
+1247 LKRISSAVLPAIGD
-1261 NLSRLVGGIDST
+1261 NVSQLIGGVDGT
-1273 GILNDLVMQS
+1273 GIVNDLIYQA
-1283 TGQNSAIARA
+1283 TGQNSTIARA

-1298 RNVGDWLNG
+1298 RSAGSWLNN

-1313 NSIRGI
+1313 DSIRGI
-1319 ATGANNAIFGSASAV
+1319 SNEANNAIFGSASAV
-1334 QEPFLAM
+1334 QEPFLAL

-1394 GDPDNV
+1394 GDPDKV

-1418 QSLDALLED
+1418 PSLDALLED

>member
-1 MASTPYVK
+1 MDISPLA
-9 STGRK
+9 
-14 IQSSSRET
+14 T
-22 LIAAGKREVI
+22 LNNYRNGEHSICQKPWKKNTKLKPGNVDRAGKREVI

-43 DAIQGAS
+43 DAIQEAS
-50 TNELN
+50 TNELK
-55 ALAEIKDAI
+55 ALAEVKDAI
-64 LSGRGSITQL
+64 LSGASTITQQD
-74 GENQGKVSQRLSR
+74 ERQGRVSNRLSR
-87 RLIASEPYVSD
+87 RRKDYEQSTSD
-98 DAKNTQA
+98 SVRDVQT
-105 NPYIKRLPMKKGRT
+105 NPYKKRLPAKK
-119 QVNNGE
+119 
-125 ERLIVAT
+125 ERAPINQTVDRSIVAT
-132 NTSERVHFAS
+132 NTPESVRSVQ
-142 SRQSAQKLKGSVPVA
+142 SRQTIRKPDGFIPVA

-164 PQSPQSQKGPLRDSN
+164 PQSPQSLKGPLRDSR
-179 GRFVSQKNNED
+179 GRFVSQKSNED
-190 IARKKEWQKAHKAD
+190 VARKKELQNARKAD
-204 AKLQE
+204 AKLQA

-215 GSIIG
+215 GSIMG

-226 SSEESLTDAAGVGAG
+226 SSEESLTNAAGVGAG

-261 AESLKEWVEKGKG
+261 AESLKEWVEKGKK
-274 EASPSKATSP
+274 ETSTSKAISP
-284 AITYPAVVNTQKATS
+284 VITYPAAVNSQKATS
-299 ATAFNNA
+299 AKAFNNA

-329 IDGLENVSDEVVKL
+329 IDGLENVSDEIVKL

-356 DLWRNRASR
+356 DLWKNRASR
-365 RNKINIGDQAGKNK
+365 RNKINIGDQTGKNK
-379 RNKPKRKGRNLGKK
+379 RNKSKRKGRNLGKK
-393 ALSVGE
+393 ALSAGE
-399 KAAAGTAAAGAGAG
+399 KVAAGSAAAGTGVG
-413 AAKTVK
+413 AAKVVK
-419 TKVSKAKDISTTSDA
+419 NKISKPKDVSTISDT

-447 AVKPAGVVAEEATVK
+447 AVKSAGVVAEDATIK
-462 TGETVAKKKTESVA
+462 TGEAIAKKKTESVA

-487 AASTAARAIPII
+487 AASTAARAVPII

-514 DTDAQKA
+514 DTEAQKA

-587 GAVDVTKSVFGSLKD
+587 GAVDITKSVFGSLKD

-616 AVEDGTKKT
+616 AVEDGTQKT

-635 LQGGRNGEDGVGE
+635 LQGGSDGEDGVGE
-648 HGYTSPTEFSSPA
+648 HGYTSPAEFNAPTS
-661 NNTIAADLN
+661 NTIAADLN

-699 ESPNAKGEQ
+699 EAPNAKGEQ

-752 WAPPNENNTN
+752 WAPPKENNTN

-779 IDVSKPEVMTQLVRA
+779 IDVSNPEVMTQLVRA

-884 EVAQHAQAVKKPQ
+884 EVAQHAQTVKKPQ
-897 KTGNQPQPIN
+897 KTGNQSQPIN
-907 SENADVNTGSPSS
+907 PENVDVNTGSPSS

-927 INESGISG
+927 INDSGVG
-935 ASNLFGGAATSLAG
+935 NLFGGAATSLAG
-949 TSLDL
+949 TSLGL
-954 VKDFA
+954 IKDFA
-959 LATSFGSISSLSEK
+959 SATSFGSISSLSEK

-981 TEKISGLTGKS
+981 TEKISSLTGKS
-992 FGFKK
+992 FGFQK
-997 ASQVADIATAIQQKR
+997 ASQLTDIRDALQKR
-1012 TVNHDT
+1012 PKAERDMPSV
-1018 EIIDLL
+1018 DLL
-1024 PGDQVSPS
+1024 SGV
-1032 TPKTPLQEQALAIS
+1032 
-1046 QAMEGFS
+1046 S
-1053 SAAPVPKTPQQE
+1053 SAGESEKISVNSRGIPV
-1065 QALAISQAMA
+1065 
-1075 GFSSAA
+1075 
-1081 PAPKTPQQEQA
+1081 
-1092 LAISQAMADFS
+1092 
-1103 SAAPAPKTPQQ
+1103 
-1114 EQALAISQ
+1114 
-1122 AMEGFSSA
+1122 
-1130 APAPKTPQQAQ
+1130 
-1141 ALAISQAMEGF
+1141 
-1152 SSAAPAPKTP
+1152 
-1162 QQEQA
+1162 
-1167 LAISQAMAGFSSA
+1167 
-1180 APAPKTPQQ
+1180 
-1189 EQALAI
+1189 
-1195 NQAMAGAAPVVTSGK
+1195 
-1210 RTITAP
+1210 
-1216 SDVQIYDN
+1216 YDN
-1224 GYKVVTGED
+1224 GYKVIDGED
-1233 KSFFGS
+1233 KGVLGS
-1239 LFDSTVSG
+1239 LFDSSLTG
-1247 LKQTGTAVIPAVGD
+1247 LKRISSAVLPAIGD
-1261 NLSRLVGGIDST
+1261 NVSQLIGGVDGT
-1273 GILNDLVMQS
+1273 GIVNDLVYQA
-1283 TGQNSAIARA
+1283 TGQNSTIARA

-1298 RNVGDWLNG
+1298 RSAGSWLNN

-1313 NSIRGI
+1313 DSIRGI
-1319 ATGANNAIFGSASAV
+1319 SNEANNAIFGSASAV
-1334 QEPFLAM
+1334 QEPFLAL

>member
-1 MASTPYVK
+1 MDISPLA
-9 STGRK
+9 
-14 IQSSSRET
+14 T
-22 LIAAGKREVI
+22 LNNYRNGEHSICQKPWKKNTKLKPGNVDRAGKREVI

-43 DAIQGAS
+43 DAIQEAS
-50 TNELN
+50 TNELK
-55 ALAEIKDAI
+55 ALAEVKDAI
-64 LSGRGSITQL
+64 LSGASTITQQD
-74 GENQGKVSQRLSR
+74 ERQGRVSNRLSR
-87 RLIASEPYVSD
+87 RRKEYEQSTSD
-98 DAKNTQA
+98 SVRDVQT
-105 NPYIKRLPMKKGRT
+105 NPYKKRLPAKK
-119 QVNNGE
+119 
-125 ERLIVAT
+125 ERAPINQTVDRSIVAT
-132 NTSERVHFAS
+132 NTPESVRSVQ
-142 SRQSAQKLKGSVPVA
+142 SRQTIRKSDGFIPVA

-164 PQSPQSQKGPLRDSN
+164 PQSPQSLKGPLRDSN
-179 GRFVSQKNNED
+179 GRFVSQKSNED
-190 IARKKEWQKAHKAD
+190 VARKKELQNARKAD
-204 AKLQE
+204 AKLQA

-215 GSIIG
+215 GSIMG
-220 VDGNQS
+220 VDGNRS
-226 SSEESLTDAAGVGAG
+226 SSEESLTNAAGVGAG
-241 GPLWMAARGMYDI
+241 GPFWMAARGMYDI

-261 AESLKEWVEKGKG
+261 AESLKEWVEKGKK
-274 EASPSKATSP
+274 ETSTSKAISP
-284 AITYPAVVNTQKATS
+284 VMTYPAAVNSQKSTS
-299 ATAFNNA
+299 AKAFNNA

-329 IDGLENVSDEVVKL
+329 IDGLENVSDEIVKL

-356 DLWRNRASR
+356 DLWKNRASR
-365 RNKINIGDQAGKNK
+365 RNKINIGDQTGKNK
-379 RNKPKRKGRNLGKK
+379 RNKSKRKGRNLGKK
-393 ALSVGE
+393 ALSASE
-399 KAAAGTAAAGAGAG
+399 KVAAGSAAAGTGVG
-413 AAKTVK
+413 AAKVVK
-419 TKVSKAKDISTTSDA
+419 NKISKPKDVSTISDT

-447 AVKPAGVVAEEATVK
+447 AVKSAGVVAEDATIK
-462 TGETVAKKKTESVA
+462 TGEAIAKKKTESVA

-487 AASTAARAIPII
+487 AASTAARAVPII

-514 DTDAQKA
+514 DTEAQKA

-587 GAVDVTKSVFGSLKD
+587 GAVDITKSVFGSLKD

-635 LQGGRNGEDGVGE
+635 LQGGRDGEDGVGE
-648 HGYTSPTEFSSPA
+648 HGYTSPAEFNAPTS
-661 NNTIAADLN
+661 NTIAADLN

-699 ESPNAKGEQ
+699 EAPNAKGEQ

-752 WAPPNENNTN
+752 WAPPKENNTN

-779 IDVSKPEVMTQLVRA
+779 IDVSNPEVMTQLVRA

-853 YSVGRKVKYAN
+853 YSVGRKIKYVN

-897 KTGNQPQPIN
+897 KTGNQSQPIN
-907 SENADVNTGSPSS
+907 PENVDVNTGSPSS

-927 INESGISG
+927 INDSGVG
-935 ASNLFGGAATSLAG
+935 NLFGGAATSLAG
-949 TSLDL
+949 TSLGL
-954 VKDFA
+954 IKDFA
-959 LATSFGSISSLSEK
+959 SATSFGSISSLSEK

-981 TEKISGLTGKS
+981 TEKISSLTGKS
-992 FGFKK
+992 FGFQK
-997 ASQVADIATAIQQKR
+997 ASQVTDIRDALQKR
-1012 TVNHDT
+1012 PKAERDMPSV
-1018 EIIDLL
+1018 DLL
-1024 PGDQVSPS
+1024 SGV
-1032 TPKTPLQEQALAIS
+1032 
-1046 QAMEGFS
+1046 S
-1053 SAAPVPKTPQQE
+1053 SASESEKIPVNSRG
-1065 QALAISQAMA
+1065 I
-1075 GFSSAA
+1075 
-1081 PAPKTPQQEQA
+1081 
-1092 LAISQAMADFS
+1092 
-1103 SAAPAPKTPQQ
+1103 
-1114 EQALAISQ
+1114 
-1122 AMEGFSSA
+1122 
-1130 APAPKTPQQAQ
+1130 
-1141 ALAISQAMEGF
+1141 
-1152 SSAAPAPKTP
+1152 
-1162 QQEQA
+1162 
-1167 LAISQAMAGFSSA
+1167 
-1180 APAPKTPQQ
+1180 
-1189 EQALAI
+1189 
-1195 NQAMAGAAPVVTSGK
+1195 PV
-1210 RTITAP
+1210 
-1216 SDVQIYDN
+1216 YDN
-1224 GYKVVTGED
+1224 GYKVIDGED
-1233 KSFFGS
+1233 KGVLGS
-1239 LFDSTVSG
+1239 LFDSSLTG
-1247 LKQTGTAVIPAVGD
+1247 LKRISSAVLPAIGD
-1261 NLSRLVGGIDST
+1261 NVSRLIGGVDGT
-1273 GILNDLVMQS
+1273 GIVNDFVYQA
-1283 TGQNSAIARA
+1283 TGQNSTIARA

-1298 RNVGDWLNG
+1298 RSAGSWLNN

-1313 NSIRGI
+1313 DSIRGI
-1319 ATGANNAIFGSASAV
+1319 SNEANNAIFGSASAV

-1394 GDPDNV
+1394 GDPDKV

-1418 QSLDALLED
+1418 PSLDALLED

>member
-1 MASTPYVK
+1 MDISPLA
-9 STGRK
+9 
-14 IQSSSRET
+14 T
-22 LIAAGKREVI
+22 LNNYRNGEHSICQKPWKKNTKLKPGNVDRAGKREVI

-50 TNELN
+50 TNELK
-55 ALAEIKDAI
+55 ALAEVKDAI
-64 LSGRGSITQL
+64 LSGASTITQQD
-74 GENQGKVSQRLSR
+74 ERQGRVSNRLSR
-87 RLIASEPYVSD
+87 RRKDYEQSTSD
-98 DAKNTQA
+98 SVRDVQT
-105 NPYIKRLPMKKGRT
+105 NPYKKRLPAKK
-119 QVNNGE
+119 
-125 ERLIVAT
+125 ERAPINQTVDRSIVAT
-132 NTSERVHFAS
+132 NTPESVRSVQ
-142 SRQSAQKLKGSVPVA
+142 SRQTIRKSDGFIPVA

-164 PQSPQSQKGPLRDSN
+164 PQSPQSLKGPLRDSN
-179 GRFVSQKNNED
+179 GRFVSQKSNED
-190 IARKKEWQKAHKAD
+190 VARKKELQNARKAD
-204 AKLQE
+204 AKLQA

-215 GSIIG
+215 GSIMG
-220 VDGNQS
+220 VDGNRS
-226 SSEESLTDAAGVGAG
+226 SSEESLTNAAGVGAG

-261 AESLKEWVEKGKG
+261 AESLKEWVEKGKK
-274 EASPSKATSP
+274 ETSTSKAISP
-284 AITYPAVVNTQKATS
+284 VITYPAAVNSQKATS
-299 ATAFNNA
+299 AKAFNNA

-329 IDGLENVSDEVVKL
+329 IDGLENVSDEIVKL

-356 DLWRNRASR
+356 DLWKNRASR
-365 RNKINIGDQAGKNK
+365 RNKINIGDQTGKNK
-379 RNKPKRKGRNLGKK
+379 RNKSKRKGRNLGKK
-393 ALSVGE
+393 ALSAGE
-399 KAAAGTAAAGAGAG
+399 KVAAGSAAAGTGVG
-413 AAKTVK
+413 AAKVVK
-419 TKVSKAKDISTTSDA
+419 NKISKPKDVSTISDT

-447 AVKPAGVVAEEATVK
+447 AVKSAGVVAEDATIK
-462 TGETVAKKKTESVA
+462 TGEAIAKKKTESVA

-487 AASTAARAIPII
+487 AASTAARAVPII

-514 DTDAQKA
+514 DTEAQKA

-587 GAVDVTKSVFGSLKD
+587 GAVDITKSVFGSLKD

-648 HGYTSPTEFSSPA
+648 HGYTSPTEFSAPA

-779 IDVSKPEVMTQLVRA
+779 IDVSNPEVMTQLVRA

-897 KTGNQPQPIN
+897 KTGNQSQPIN
-907 SENADVNTGSPSS
+907 PENVDVNTGSPSS

-927 INESGISG
+927 INDSGVG
-935 ASNLFGGAATSLAG
+935 NLFGGAATSLAG
-949 TSLDL
+949 TSLGL
-954 VKDFA
+954 IKDFA
-959 LATSFGSISSLSEK
+959 SATSFGSISSLSEK

-981 TEKISGLTGKS
+981 TEKISSLTGKS
-992 FGFKK
+992 FGFQK
-997 ASQVADIATAIQQKR
+997 ASQVTDIRDALQKR
-1012 TVNHDT
+1012 PKAERDMPSV
-1018 EIIDLL
+1018 DL
-1024 PGDQVSPS
+1024 
-1032 TPKTPLQEQALAIS
+1032 IS
-1046 QAMEGFS
+1046 GVS
-1053 SAAPVPKTPQQE
+1053 SASESEKISVNSRGIPV
-1065 QALAISQAMA
+1065 
-1075 GFSSAA
+1075 
-1081 PAPKTPQQEQA
+1081 
-1092 LAISQAMADFS
+1092 
-1103 SAAPAPKTPQQ
+1103 
-1114 EQALAISQ
+1114 
-1122 AMEGFSSA
+1122 
-1130 APAPKTPQQAQ
+1130 
-1141 ALAISQAMEGF
+1141 
-1152 SSAAPAPKTP
+1152 
-1162 QQEQA
+1162 
-1167 LAISQAMAGFSSA
+1167 
-1180 APAPKTPQQ
+1180 
-1189 EQALAI
+1189 
-1195 NQAMAGAAPVVTSGK
+1195 
-1210 RTITAP
+1210 
-1216 SDVQIYDN
+1216 YDN
-1224 GYKVVTGED
+1224 GYKVIDGED
-1233 KSFFGS
+1233 KGVLGS
-1239 LFDSTVSG
+1239 LFDSSLTG
-1247 LKQTGTAVIPAVGD
+1247 LKRISSAVLPAIGD
-1261 NLSRLVGGIDST
+1261 NVSQLIGGVDGT
-1273 GILNDLVMQS
+1273 GIVNDLVYQA
-1283 TGQNSAIARA
+1283 TGQNSTIARA

-1298 RNVGDWLNG
+1298 KSAGSWLNN

-1313 NSIRGI
+1313 DSIRGI
-1319 ATGANNAIFGSASAV
+1319 SNEANNAIFGSASAV
-1334 QEPFLAM
+1334 QEPFLAL

-1394 GDPDNV
+1394 GDPDKV

-1418 QSLDALLED
+1418 SSLDALLED

>member
-1 MASTPYVK
+1 MDISPLA
-9 STGRK
+9 
-14 IQSSSRET
+14 T
-22 LIAAGKREVI
+22 LNNYRNGEHSICQKPWKKNTKLKPGNVDRAGKREVI

-50 TNELN
+50 TNELK
-55 ALAEIKDAI
+55 ALAEIKNAI
-64 LSGRGSITQL
+64 LSDRGSITQL

-87 RLIASEPYVSD
+87 RRIASEPYVSG

-190 IARKKEWQKAHKAD
+190 IARKKEWQNARKAD

-274 EASPSKATSP
+274 EASSSKATSP

-413 AAKTVK
+413 AAKAVK
-419 TKVSKAKDISTTSDA
+419 TKVSKGKDISTTSDA

-447 AVKPAGVVAEEATVK
+447 AVKPAGVVAEEATIK

-476 LKSAAKIGVKS
+476 LKNAAKIGVKS

-527 DDAVSEQQKTAYA
+527 DDAVSEQQKTTYA

-587 GAVDVTKSVFGSLKD
+587 GAVDITKSVFGSLKD

-648 HGYTSPTEFSSPA
+648 HGYTSPTEFSAPA

-830 ETLARINKIQKEN
+830 ETLARINKIQNEN

-907 SENADVNTGSPSS
+907 PENADVNTGSPSS
-920 LLERLIA
+920 LLERLIT

-1032 TPKTPLQEQALAIS
+1032 TPKTP
-1046 QAMEGFS
+1046 
-1053 SAAPVPKTPQQE
+1053 
-1065 QALAISQAMA
+1065 
-1075 GFSSAA
+1075 
-1081 PAPKTPQQEQA
+1081 
-1092 LAISQAMADFS
+1092 
-1103 SAAPAPKTPQQ
+1103 QQ

-1122 AMEGFSSA
+1122 AMEGFSS
-1130 APAPKTPQQAQ
+1130 
-1141 ALAISQAMEGF
+1141 
-1152 SSAAPAPKTP
+1152 
-1162 QQEQA
+1162 
-1167 LAISQAMAGFSSA
+1167 
-1180 APAPKTPQQ
+1180 
-1189 EQALAI
+1189 
-1195 NQAMAGAAPVVTSGK
+1195 AAPVVTSGK

>member
-1 MASTPYVK
+1 MDISPLA
-9 STGRK
+9 
-14 IQSSSRET
+14 T
-22 LIAAGKREVI
+22 LNNYRNGEHSICQKPWKKNTKLKPGNVDRAGKREVI

-43 DAIQGAS
+43 DAIQEAS
-50 TNELN
+50 TNELK
-55 ALAEIKDAI
+55 ALAEVKDAI
-64 LSGRGSITQL
+64 LSGASTITQQD
-74 GENQGKVSQRLSR
+74 ERQGRVSNRLSR
-87 RLIASEPYVSD
+87 RRKEYEQTTSD
-98 DAKNTQA
+98 SVRDVQT
-105 NPYIKRLPMKKGRT
+105 NPYKKRLPAKK
-119 QVNNGE
+119 
-125 ERLIVAT
+125 ERAPINQTVDRSIVAT
-132 NTSERVHFAS
+132 NTPESVRSVQ
-142 SRQSAQKLKGSVPVA
+142 SRQTIRKSDGFIPVA

-164 PQSPQSQKGPLRDSN
+164 PQSPQSLKGPLRDSN
-179 GRFVSQKNNED
+179 GRFVSQKSNED
-190 IARKKEWQKAHKAD
+190 VARKKELQNARKAD
-204 AKLQE
+204 AKLQA

-215 GSIIG
+215 GSIMG
-220 VDGNQS
+220 VDGNWS
-226 SSEESLTDAAGVGAG
+226 SSEESLTNAAGVGAG

-261 AESLKEWVEKGKG
+261 AESLKEWVEKEKK
-274 EASPSKATSP
+274 ETSTSKAISP
-284 AITYPAVVNTQKATS
+284 VITYPAAVNSQKATS
-299 ATAFNNA
+299 AKAFNNA

-329 IDGLENVSDEVVKL
+329 IDGLENVSDEIVKL

-356 DLWRNRASR
+356 DLWKNRASR
-365 RNKINIGDQAGKNK
+365 RNKINIGDQTGKNK
-379 RNKPKRKGRNLGKK
+379 RNKSKRKGRNLGKK
-393 ALSVGE
+393 ALSAGE
-399 KAAAGTAAAGAGAG
+399 KVAAGSAAAGTGVG
-413 AAKTVK
+413 AAKVVK
-419 TKVSKAKDISTTSDA
+419 NKNSKPKDVSTISDT

-447 AVKPAGVVAEEATVK
+447 AVKSAGVVAEDATIK
-462 TGETVAKKKTESVA
+462 TGEAIAKKKTESVA

-487 AASTAARAIPII
+487 AASTAARAVPII

-514 DTDAQKA
+514 DTEAQKA

-587 GAVDVTKSVFGSLKD
+587 GAVDITKSVFGSLKD

-648 HGYTSPTEFSSPA
+648 HGYTSPTEFSAPA

-779 IDVSKPEVMTQLVRA
+779 IDVSNPEVMTQLVRA

-897 KTGNQPQPIN
+897 KTGNQSQPIN
-907 SENADVNTGSPSS
+907 PENVDVNTGSPSRM
-920 LLERLIA
+920 LERLIA
-927 INESGISG
+927 INDSGVG
-935 ASNLFGGAATSLAG
+935 NLFGGAATSLAG
-949 TSLDL
+949 TSLGL
-954 VKDFA
+954 IKDFA
-959 LATSFGSISSLSEK
+959 SATSFGSISSLSEK

-981 TEKISGLTGKS
+981 TEKISSLTGKS
-992 FGFKK
+992 FGFQK
-997 ASQVADIATAIQQKR
+997 ASQVTDIRDALQKR
-1012 TVNHDT
+1012 PKAERDMPSV
-1018 EIIDLL
+1018 DLL
-1024 PGDQVSPS
+1024 SGV
-1032 TPKTPLQEQALAIS
+1032 
-1046 QAMEGFS
+1046 S
-1053 SAAPVPKTPQQE
+1053 SASESEKISVNSRGIPV
-1065 QALAISQAMA
+1065 
-1075 GFSSAA
+1075 
-1081 PAPKTPQQEQA
+1081 
-1092 LAISQAMADFS
+1092 
-1103 SAAPAPKTPQQ
+1103 
-1114 EQALAISQ
+1114 
-1122 AMEGFSSA
+1122 
-1130 APAPKTPQQAQ
+1130 
-1141 ALAISQAMEGF
+1141 
-1152 SSAAPAPKTP
+1152 
-1162 QQEQA
+1162 
-1167 LAISQAMAGFSSA
+1167 
-1180 APAPKTPQQ
+1180 
-1189 EQALAI
+1189 
-1195 NQAMAGAAPVVTSGK
+1195 
-1210 RTITAP
+1210 
-1216 SDVQIYDN
+1216 YDN
-1224 GYKVVTGED
+1224 GYKVIDGED
-1233 KSFFGS
+1233 KGGLGS
-1239 LFDSTVSG
+1239 LFDSSLTG
-1247 LKQTGTAVIPAVGD
+1247 LKRISSAVLPAIGD
-1261 NLSRLVGGIDST
+1261 NVSQLIGGVDGT
-1273 GILNDLVMQS
+1273 GIVNDLVYQA
-1283 TGQNSAIARA
+1283 TGQNSTIARA

-1298 RNVGDWLNG
+1298 RSAGSWLNN

-1313 NSIRGI
+1313 DSIRGI
-1319 ATGANNAIFGSASAV
+1319 SNEANNAIFGSASAV
-1334 QEPFLAM
+1334 QEPFLAL

-1394 GDPDNV
+1394 GDPDKV

-1418 QSLDALLED
+1418 PSLDALLED

>member
-1 MASTPYVK
+1 MDISPLA
-9 STGRK
+9 
-14 IQSSSRET
+14 T
-22 LIAAGKREVI
+22 LNNYRNGEHSICQKPWKKNTKLKPGNVDRAGKREVI

-43 DAIQGAS
+43 DAIQEAS
-50 TNELN
+50 TNELK
-55 ALAEIKDAI
+55 ALAEVKDAI
-64 LSGRGSITQL
+64 LSGASTITQQD
-74 GENQGKVSQRLSR
+74 ERQGRVSNRLSR
-87 RLIASEPYVSD
+87 RRKDYEQSTSD
-98 DAKNTQA
+98 SVRDVQT
-105 NPYIKRLPMKKGRT
+105 NPYKKRLPAKK
-119 QVNNGE
+119 
-125 ERLIVAT
+125 ERAPINQTVDRSIVAT
-132 NTSERVHFAS
+132 NTPESVRSVQ
-142 SRQSAQKLKGSVPVA
+142 SRQTIRKSDGFIPVA

-164 PQSPQSQKGPLRDSN
+164 PQSPQSLKGPLRDSN
-179 GRFVSQKNNED
+179 GRFVSQKSNED
-190 IARKKEWQKAHKAD
+190 VARKKELQNARKAD
-204 AKLQE
+204 AKLQA

-215 GSIIG
+215 GSIMG

-226 SSEESLTDAAGVGAG
+226 SSEESLTNAAGVGAG

-261 AESLKEWVEKGKG
+261 AESLKELVEKGKK
-274 EASPSKATSP
+274 ETSTSKAISP
-284 AITYPAVVNTQKATS
+284 VITYPAAVNSQKATS
-299 ATAFNNA
+299 AKAFNNA

-329 IDGLENVSDEVVKL
+329 IDGLENVSDEIVKL

-356 DLWRNRASR
+356 DLWKNRASR
-365 RNKINIGDQAGKNK
+365 RNKINIGDQTGKNK
-379 RNKPKRKGRNLGKK
+379 RNKSKRKGRNLGKK
-393 ALSVGE
+393 ALSAGE
-399 KAAAGTAAAGAGAG
+399 KVAAGSAAAGTGVG
-413 AAKTVK
+413 AAKVVK
-419 TKVSKAKDISTTSDA
+419 NKISKPKDVSTISDT

-447 AVKPAGVVAEEATVK
+447 AVKSAGVVAEDATIK
-462 TGETVAKKKTESVA
+462 TGEAIAKKKTESVA

-487 AASTAARAIPII
+487 AASTAARAVPII

-514 DTDAQKA
+514 DTEAQKA

-587 GAVDVTKSVFGSLKD
+587 GAVDITKSVFGSLKD

-648 HGYTSPTEFSSPA
+648 HGYTSPTEFSAPA

-779 IDVSKPEVMTQLVRA
+779 IDVSNPEVMTQLVRA

-897 KTGNQPQPIN
+897 KTGNQSQPIN
-907 SENADVNTGSPSS
+907 PENVDVNTGSPSS

-927 INESGISG
+927 INDSGVG
-935 ASNLFGGAATSLAG
+935 NLFGGAATSLAG
-949 TSLDL
+949 TSLGL
-954 VKDFA
+954 IKDFA
-959 LATSFGSISSLSEK
+959 SATSFGSISSLSEK

-981 TEKISGLTGKS
+981 TEKISSLTGKS
-992 FGFKK
+992 FGFQK
-997 ASQVADIATAIQQKR
+997 ASQVTDIRDALQKR
-1012 TVNHDT
+1012 PKAERDMPSV
-1018 EIIDLL
+1018 ELL
-1024 PGDQVSPS
+1024 SGV
-1032 TPKTPLQEQALAIS
+1032 
-1046 QAMEGFS
+1046 S
-1053 SAAPVPKTPQQE
+1053 SASESEKISVNSRGIPV
-1065 QALAISQAMA
+1065 
-1075 GFSSAA
+1075 
-1081 PAPKTPQQEQA
+1081 
-1092 LAISQAMADFS
+1092 
-1103 SAAPAPKTPQQ
+1103 
-1114 EQALAISQ
+1114 
-1122 AMEGFSSA
+1122 
-1130 APAPKTPQQAQ
+1130 
-1141 ALAISQAMEGF
+1141 
-1152 SSAAPAPKTP
+1152 
-1162 QQEQA
+1162 
-1167 LAISQAMAGFSSA
+1167 
-1180 APAPKTPQQ
+1180 
-1189 EQALAI
+1189 
-1195 NQAMAGAAPVVTSGK
+1195 
-1210 RTITAP
+1210 
-1216 SDVQIYDN
+1216 YDN
-1224 GYKVVTGED
+1224 GYKVIDGED
-1233 KSFFGS
+1233 KGVLGS
-1239 LFDSTVSG
+1239 LFDSSLTG
-1247 LKQTGTAVIPAVGD
+1247 LKRISSAVLPAIGD
-1261 NLSRLVGGIDST
+1261 NVSQLIGGVDGT
-1273 GILNDLVMQS
+1273 GIVNDLVYQA
-1283 TGQNSAIARA
+1283 TGQNSTIARA

-1298 RNVGDWLNG
+1298 KSAGSWLNN

-1313 NSIRGI
+1313 DSIRGI
-1319 ATGANNAIFGSASAV
+1319 SNEANNAIFGSASAV
-1334 QEPFLAM
+1334 QEPFLAL

-1394 GDPDNV
+1394 GDPDKV

-1418 QSLDALLED
+1418 PSLDALLED

>member
-1 MASTPYVK
+1 MDISPLA
-9 STGRK
+9 
-14 IQSSSRET
+14 T
-22 LIAAGKREVI
+22 LNNYRNGEHSICQKPWKKNTKLKPGNVDRAGKREVI

-43 DAIQGAS
+43 DAIQEAS
-50 TNELN
+50 TNELK
-55 ALAEIKDAI
+55 ALAEVKDAI
-64 LSGRGSITQL
+64 LSGASTITQQD
-74 GENQGKVSQRLSR
+74 ERQGRVSNRLSR
-87 RLIASEPYVSD
+87 RRKEYEQSTSD
-98 DAKNTQA
+98 SVRDVQT
-105 NPYIKRLPMKKGRT
+105 NPYKKRLPAKK
-119 QVNNGE
+119 
-125 ERLIVAT
+125 ERAPINQTVDRSIVAT
-132 NTSERVHFAS
+132 NTPESVRSVQ
-142 SRQSAQKLKGSVPVA
+142 SRQTIRKSDGFIPVA

-164 PQSPQSQKGPLRDSN
+164 PQSPQSLKGPLRDSN
-179 GRFVSQKNNED
+179 GRFVSQKSNED
-190 IARKKEWQKAHKAD
+190 VARKKELQNARKAD
-204 AKLQE
+204 AKLQA

-215 GSIIG
+215 GSIMG
-220 VDGNQS
+220 VDGNRS
-226 SSEESLTDAAGVGAG
+226 SSEESLTNAAGIGAG
-241 GPLWMAARGMYDI
+241 GPFWMAARGMYDI

-261 AESLKEWVEKGKG
+261 AESLKEWVEKGKK
-274 EASPSKATSP
+274 ETSTSKAISP
-284 AITYPAVVNTQKATS
+284 VITYPAAVNSQKATS
-299 ATAFNNA
+299 AKAFNNA

-329 IDGLENVSDEVVKL
+329 IDGLENVSDEIVKL

-356 DLWRNRASR
+356 DLWKNRASR
-365 RNKINIGDQAGKNK
+365 RNKINIGDQTGKNK
-379 RNKPKRKGRNLGKK
+379 RNKSKRKGRNLGKK
-393 ALSVGE
+393 ALSAGE
-399 KAAAGTAAAGAGAG
+399 KVAAGSAAAGTGVG
-413 AAKTVK
+413 AAKVVK
-419 TKVSKAKDISTTSDA
+419 NKISKPKDVSTISDT

-447 AVKPAGVVAEEATVK
+447 AVKSAGVVAEDATIK
-462 TGETVAKKKTESVA
+462 TGEAIAKKKTESVA

-487 AASTAARAIPII
+487 AASTAARAVPII

-514 DTDAQKA
+514 DTEAQKA

-587 GAVDVTKSVFGSLKD
+587 GAVDITKSVFGSLKD

-648 HGYTSPTEFSSPA
+648 HGYTSPTEFSAPV

-699 ESPNAKGEQ
+699 EAPNAKGEQ

-752 WAPPNENNTN
+752 WAPPKENNTN

-779 IDVSKPEVMTQLVRA
+779 IDVSNPEVMTQLVRA

-802 PAVNNEFIKNALG
+802 LAVNNEFIKNALG

-884 EVAQHAQAVKKPQ
+884 EVAQHAQTVKKPQ
-897 KTGNQPQPIN
+897 KTGNQSQPIN
-907 SENADVNTGSPSS
+907 PENVDVNTGSPSS

-927 INESGISG
+927 INDSGVG
-935 ASNLFGGAATSLAG
+935 NLFGGAATSLAG
-949 TSLDL
+949 TSLGL
-954 VKDFA
+954 IKDFA
-959 LATSFGSISSLSEK
+959 SATSFGSISSLSEK

-981 TEKISGLTGKS
+981 TEKISSLTGKS
-992 FGFKK
+992 FGFQK
-997 ASQVADIATAIQQKR
+997 ASQVTDIRDALQKR
-1012 TVNHDT
+1012 PKAERDMPSV
-1018 EIIDLL
+1018 DLL
-1024 PGDQVSPS
+1024 SGV
-1032 TPKTPLQEQALAIS
+1032 
-1046 QAMEGFS
+1046 S
-1053 SAAPVPKTPQQE
+1053 SAGESEKISVNSRGIPV
-1065 QALAISQAMA
+1065 
-1075 GFSSAA
+1075 
-1081 PAPKTPQQEQA
+1081 
-1092 LAISQAMADFS
+1092 
-1103 SAAPAPKTPQQ
+1103 
-1114 EQALAISQ
+1114 
-1122 AMEGFSSA
+1122 
-1130 APAPKTPQQAQ
+1130 
-1141 ALAISQAMEGF
+1141 
-1152 SSAAPAPKTP
+1152 
-1162 QQEQA
+1162 
-1167 LAISQAMAGFSSA
+1167 
-1180 APAPKTPQQ
+1180 
-1189 EQALAI
+1189 
-1195 NQAMAGAAPVVTSGK
+1195 
-1210 RTITAP
+1210 
-1216 SDVQIYDN
+1216 YDN
-1224 GYKVVTGED
+1224 GYKVIDGED
-1233 KSFFGS
+1233 KGVLGS
-1239 LFDSTVSG
+1239 LFDSSLTG
-1247 LKQTGTAVIPAVGD
+1247 LKRISSAVLPAIGD
-1261 NLSRLVGGIDST
+1261 NVSQLIGGVDGT
-1273 GILNDLVMQS
+1273 GIVNDLVYQA
-1283 TGQNSAIARA
+1283 TGQNSTIARA

-1298 RNVGDWLNG
+1298 RSAGSWLNN

-1313 NSIRGI
+1313 DSIRGI
-1319 ATGANNAIFGSASAV
+1319 SNEANNAIFGSASAV
-1334 QEPFLAM
+1334 QEPFLAL

-1394 GDPDNV
+1394 GDPDKV

-1418 QSLDALLED
+1418 PSLDALLED

>member
-1 MASTPYVK
+1 MDISPLA
-9 STGRK
+9 
-14 IQSSSRET
+14 T
-22 LIAAGKREVI
+22 LNNYRNGEHSICQKPWKKNTKLKLGNVDRAGKREVI

-43 DAIQGAS
+43 DAIQEAS
-50 TNELN
+50 TNELK
-55 ALAEIKDAI
+55 ALAEVKDAI
-64 LSGRGSITQL
+64 LSGARTITQQD
-74 GENQGKVSQRLSR
+74 ERQGRVSNRLSR
-87 RLIASEPYVSD
+87 RRKDYEQSTSD
-98 DAKNTQA
+98 SVRDVQT
-105 NPYIKRLPMKKGRT
+105 NPYKKRLPAKK
-119 QVNNGE
+119 
-125 ERLIVAT
+125 ERATINQTVDRSIVAT
-132 NTSERVHFAS
+132 NTPESVRSVQ
-142 SRQSAQKLKGSVPVA
+142 SRQTIRKSDGFIPVA

-164 PQSPQSQKGPLRDSN
+164 PQSPQSLKGPLRDSN
-179 GRFVSQKNNED
+179 GRFVSQKSNED
-190 IARKKEWQKAHKAD
+190 VAKKKELQNARKAD
-204 AKLQE
+204 AKLQA

-215 GSIIG
+215 GSIMG

-226 SSEESLTDAAGVGAG
+226 SSEESLTNAAGVGAG

-261 AESLKEWVEKGKG
+261 AESLKEWVEKGKK
-274 EASPSKATSP
+274 ETSTSKAISP
-284 AITYPAVVNTQKATS
+284 VITYPAAVNSQKSTS
-299 ATAFNNA
+299 AKAFNNA

-329 IDGLENVSDEVVKL
+329 IDGLENVSDEIVKL

-356 DLWRNRASR
+356 DLWKNRASR
-365 RNKINIGDQAGKNK
+365 RNKINIGDRAGKNK
-379 RNKPKRKGRNLGKK
+379 RNKSKRKGRNLGKK

-399 KAAAGTAAAGAGAG
+399 KVAAGSAAAGTGVGT
-413 AAKTVK
+413 AKAVK
-419 TKVSKAKDISTTSDA
+419 NKISKPKDVSTISDT

-447 AVKPAGVVAEEATVK
+447 AVKSAGVVAEDTTIK
-462 TGETVAKKKTESVA
+462 TGEAIAKKKTESVA

-487 AASTAARAIPII
+487 AASTAARAVPII

-514 DTDAQKA
+514 DTEAQKA

-587 GAVDVTKSVFGSLKD
+587 GAVDITKSVFGSLKD

-635 LQGGRNGEDGVGE
+635 LQGGRDGEDGVGE
-648 HGYTSPTEFSSPA
+648 HGYTSPAEFNAPA
-661 NNTIAADLN
+661 SNTIAADLN

-690 FANQEGATL
+690 FANQEGAAL
-699 ESPNAKGEQ
+699 EAPNAKGEQ

-752 WAPPNENNTN
+752 WAPPKENNTN

-779 IDVSKPEVMTQLVRA
+779 IDVSNPEVMTQLVRA

-884 EVAQHAQAVKKPQ
+884 EVAQHAQTVKKPQ
-897 KTGNQPQPIN
+897 KTGNQSQPIN
-907 SENADVNTGSPSS
+907 PENVDVNTGSPSS

-927 INESGISG
+927 INDSGVG
-935 ASNLFGGAATSLAG
+935 NLFGGAATSIAG
-949 TSLDL
+949 TSLGL
-954 VKDFA
+954 IKDFA
-959 LATSFGSISSLSEK
+959 SATSFGSISSLSEK

-981 TEKISGLTGKS
+981 TEKISSLTGKS
-992 FGFKK
+992 FGFQK
-997 ASQVADIATAIQQKR
+997 ASQVTDIRDALQKR
-1012 TVNHDT
+1012 PKAERDMPSV
-1018 EIIDLL
+1018 DLL
-1024 PGDQVSPS
+1024 SGV
-1032 TPKTPLQEQALAIS
+1032 
-1046 QAMEGFS
+1046 S
-1053 SAAPVPKTPQQE
+1053 SARESEKISVNSRGIPV
-1065 QALAISQAMA
+1065 
-1075 GFSSAA
+1075 
-1081 PAPKTPQQEQA
+1081 
-1092 LAISQAMADFS
+1092 
-1103 SAAPAPKTPQQ
+1103 
-1114 EQALAISQ
+1114 
-1122 AMEGFSSA
+1122 
-1130 APAPKTPQQAQ
+1130 
-1141 ALAISQAMEGF
+1141 
-1152 SSAAPAPKTP
+1152 
-1162 QQEQA
+1162 
-1167 LAISQAMAGFSSA
+1167 
-1180 APAPKTPQQ
+1180 
-1189 EQALAI
+1189 
-1195 NQAMAGAAPVVTSGK
+1195 
-1210 RTITAP
+1210 
-1216 SDVQIYDN
+1216 YDN
-1224 GYKVVTGED
+1224 GYKVIDGED
-1233 KSFFGS
+1233 KGVLGS
-1239 LFDSTVSG
+1239 LFDSSLTG
-1247 LKQTGTAVIPAVGD
+1247 LKRISSAVLPAIGD
-1261 NLSRLVGGIDST
+1261 NVSQLIGGVDGT
-1273 GILNDLVMQS
+1273 GIVNDLVYQA
-1283 TGQNSAIARA
+1283 TGQNSTIARA

-1298 RNVGDWLNG
+1298 RSAGSWLNN

-1313 NSIRGI
+1313 DSIRGI
-1319 ATGANNAIFGSASAV
+1319 SNEANNAIFGSASAV
-1334 QEPFLAM
+1334 QEPFLAL

-1394 GDPDNV
+1394 GDPDKV

-1418 QSLDALLED
+1418 PSLDALLED

>member
-1 MASTPYVK
+1 MDISPLA
-9 STGRK
+9 
-14 IQSSSRET
+14 T
-22 LIAAGKREVI
+22 LNNYRNGEHSICQKPWKKNTKLKPGNVDRAGKREVI

-50 TNELN
+50 TNELK

-64 LSGRGSITQL
+64 LSGASTITQQD
-74 GENQGKVSQRLSR
+74 ERQGRVSNRLSR
-87 RLIASEPYVSD
+87 RRKEYEQSTSD
-98 DAKNTQA
+98 SVRDVQT
-105 NPYIKRLPMKKGRT
+105 NPYKKRLPAKK
-119 QVNNGE
+119 
-125 ERLIVAT
+125 ERAPINQTVDRSIVAT
-132 NTSERVHFAS
+132 NTPESVRSVQ
-142 SRQSAQKLKGSVPVA
+142 SRQTIRKSDGFIPVA

-164 PQSPQSQKGPLRDSN
+164 PQSPQSLKGPLRDSN
-179 GRFVSQKNNED
+179 GRFVSQKSNED
-190 IARKKEWQKAHKAD
+190 VARKKELQNARKAD
-204 AKLQE
+204 AKLQA

-215 GSIIG
+215 GSIMG
-220 VDGNQS
+220 VDGNRS
-226 SSEESLTDAAGVGAG
+226 SSEESLTNAAGVGAG
-241 GPLWMAARGMYDI
+241 GPFWMAARGMYDI

-261 AESLKEWVEKGKG
+261 AESLKEWVEKGKK
-274 EASPSKATSP
+274 ETSTSKAISP
-284 AITYPAVVNTQKATS
+284 VMTYPAAVNSQKSTS
-299 ATAFNNA
+299 AKAFNNA

-329 IDGLENVSDEVVKL
+329 IDGLENVSDEIVKL

-356 DLWRNRASR
+356 DLWKNRASR
-365 RNKINIGDQAGKNK
+365 RNKINIGDQTGKNK
-379 RNKPKRKGRNLGKK
+379 RNKSKRKGRNLGKK
-393 ALSVGE
+393 ALSASE
-399 KAAAGTAAAGAGAG
+399 KVAAGSAAAGTGVG
-413 AAKTVK
+413 AAKVVK
-419 TKVSKAKDISTTSDA
+419 NKISKPKDVSTISDT

-447 AVKPAGVVAEEATVK
+447 AVKSAGVVAEDATIK
-462 TGETVAKKKTESVA
+462 TGEAIAKKKTESVA

-487 AASTAARAIPII
+487 AASTAARAVPII

-514 DTDAQKA
+514 DTEAQKA

-587 GAVDVTKSVFGSLKD
+587 GAVDITKSVFGSLKD

-635 LQGGRNGEDGVGE
+635 LQGGRDGEDGVGE
-648 HGYTSPTEFSSPA
+648 HGYTSPAEFNAPTS
-661 NNTIAADLN
+661 NTIAADLN

-699 ESPNAKGEQ
+699 EAPNAKGEQ

-752 WAPPNENNTN
+752 WAPPKENNTN

-779 IDVSKPEVMTQLVRA
+779 IDVSNPEVMTQLVRA

-853 YSVGRKVKYAN
+853 YSVGRKIKYVN

-897 KTGNQPQPIN
+897 KTGNQSQPIN
-907 SENADVNTGSPSS
+907 PENVDVNTGSPSS

-927 INESGISG
+927 INDSGVG
-935 ASNLFGGAATSLAG
+935 NLFGGAATSLAG
-949 TSLDL
+949 TSLGL
-954 VKDFA
+954 IKDFA
-959 LATSFGSISSLSEK
+959 SATSFGSISSLSEK

-981 TEKISGLTGKS
+981 TEKISSLTGKS
-992 FGFKK
+992 FGFQK
-997 ASQVADIATAIQQKR
+997 ASQVTDIRDALQKR
-1012 TVNHDT
+1012 PKAERDMPSV
-1018 EIIDLL
+1018 DLL
-1024 PGDQVSPS
+1024 SGV
-1032 TPKTPLQEQALAIS
+1032 
-1046 QAMEGFS
+1046 S
-1053 SAAPVPKTPQQE
+1053 SASESEKIPVNSRG
-1065 QALAISQAMA
+1065 I
-1075 GFSSAA
+1075 
-1081 PAPKTPQQEQA
+1081 
-1092 LAISQAMADFS
+1092 
-1103 SAAPAPKTPQQ
+1103 
-1114 EQALAISQ
+1114 
-1122 AMEGFSSA
+1122 
-1130 APAPKTPQQAQ
+1130 
-1141 ALAISQAMEGF
+1141 
-1152 SSAAPAPKTP
+1152 
-1162 QQEQA
+1162 
-1167 LAISQAMAGFSSA
+1167 
-1180 APAPKTPQQ
+1180 
-1189 EQALAI
+1189 
-1195 NQAMAGAAPVVTSGK
+1195 PV
-1210 RTITAP
+1210 
-1216 SDVQIYDN
+1216 YDN
-1224 GYKVVTGED
+1224 GYKVIDGED
-1233 KSFFGS
+1233 KGVLGS
-1239 LFDSTVSG
+1239 LFDSSLTG
-1247 LKQTGTAVIPAVGD
+1247 LKRISSAVLPAIGD
-1261 NLSRLVGGIDST
+1261 NVSRLIGGVDGT
-1273 GILNDLVMQS
+1273 GIVNDFVYQA
-1283 TGQNSAIARA
+1283 TGQNSTIARA

-1298 RNVGDWLNG
+1298 RSAGSWLNN

-1313 NSIRGI
+1313 DSIRGI
-1319 ATGANNAIFGSASAV
+1319 SNEANNAIFGSASAV

-1394 GDPDNV
+1394 GDPDKV

-1418 QSLDALLED
+1418 PSLDALLED

>member
-1 MASTPYVK
+1 MDISPLA
-9 STGRK
+9 
-14 IQSSSRET
+14 T
-22 LIAAGKREVI
+22 LNNYRNGEHSICQKPWKKNTKLKPGNVDRAGKREVI

-43 DAIQGAS
+43 DAIQEAS
-50 TNELN
+50 TNELK
-55 ALAEIKDAI
+55 ALAEVKDAI
-64 LSGRGSITQL
+64 LSGASTITQQD
-74 GENQGKVSQRLSR
+74 ERQGRVSNRLSR
-87 RLIASEPYVSD
+87 RRKEYEQSTSD
-98 DAKNTQA
+98 SVRDVQT
-105 NPYIKRLPMKKGRT
+105 NPYKKRLPAKK
-119 QVNNGE
+119 
-125 ERLIVAT
+125 ERAPINQTVDRSIVAT
-132 NTSERVHFAS
+132 NTPESVRSVQ
-142 SRQSAQKLKGSVPVA
+142 SRQTIRKSDGFIPVA

-164 PQSPQSQKGPLRDSN
+164 PQSPQSLKGPLRDSN
-179 GRFVSQKNNED
+179 GRFVSQKSNED
-190 IARKKEWQKAHKAD
+190 VARKKELQNARKAD
-204 AKLQE
+204 AKLQA

-215 GSIIG
+215 GSIMG
-220 VDGNQS
+220 VDGNRS
-226 SSEESLTDAAGVGAG
+226 SSEESLTNAAGIGAG
-241 GPLWMAARGMYDI
+241 GPFWMAARGMYDI

-261 AESLKEWVEKGKG
+261 AESLKEWVEKGKK
-274 EASPSKATSP
+274 ETSTSKAISP
-284 AITYPAVVNTQKATS
+284 VITYPAAVNSQKATS
-299 ATAFNNA
+299 AKAFNNA

-329 IDGLENVSDEVVKL
+329 IDGLENVSDEIVKL

-356 DLWRNRASR
+356 DLWKNRASR
-365 RNKINIGDQAGKNK
+365 RNKINIGDQTGKNK
-379 RNKPKRKGRNLGKK
+379 RNKSKRKGRNLGKK
-393 ALSVGE
+393 ALSAGE
-399 KAAAGTAAAGAGAG
+399 KVAAGSAAAGTGVG
-413 AAKTVK
+413 AAKVVK
-419 TKVSKAKDISTTSDA
+419 NKISKPKDVSTISDT

-447 AVKPAGVVAEEATVK
+447 AVKSAGVVAEDATIK
-462 TGETVAKKKTESVA
+462 TGEAIAKKKTESVA

-487 AASTAARAIPII
+487 AASTAARAVPII

-514 DTDAQKA
+514 DTEAQKA

-587 GAVDVTKSVFGSLKD
+587 GAVDITKSVFGSLKD

-648 HGYTSPTEFSSPA
+648 HGYTSPTEFSAPV

-699 ESPNAKGEQ
+699 EAPNAKGEQ

-752 WAPPNENNTN
+752 WAPPKENNTN

-779 IDVSKPEVMTQLVRA
+779 IDVSNPEVMTQLVRA

-853 YSVGRKVKYAN
+853 YSVGRKIKYVN

-897 KTGNQPQPIN
+897 KTGNQSQPIN
-907 SENADVNTGSPSS
+907 PENVDVNTGSPSS

-927 INESGISG
+927 INDSGVG
-935 ASNLFGGAATSLAG
+935 NLFGGAATSLAG
-949 TSLDL
+949 TSLGL
-954 VKDFA
+954 IKDFA
-959 LATSFGSISSLSEK
+959 SATSFGSISSLSEK

-981 TEKISGLTGKS
+981 TEKISSLTGKS
-992 FGFKK
+992 FGFQK
-997 ASQVADIATAIQQKR
+997 ASQVTDIRDALQKR
-1012 TVNHDT
+1012 PKAERDMPSV
-1018 EIIDLL
+1018 DLL
-1024 PGDQVSPS
+1024 SGV
-1032 TPKTPLQEQALAIS
+1032 
-1046 QAMEGFS
+1046 S
-1053 SAAPVPKTPQQE
+1053 SASESEKISVNSRGIPV
-1065 QALAISQAMA
+1065 
-1075 GFSSAA
+1075 
-1081 PAPKTPQQEQA
+1081 
-1092 LAISQAMADFS
+1092 
-1103 SAAPAPKTPQQ
+1103 
-1114 EQALAISQ
+1114 
-1122 AMEGFSSA
+1122 
-1130 APAPKTPQQAQ
+1130 
-1141 ALAISQAMEGF
+1141 
-1152 SSAAPAPKTP
+1152 
-1162 QQEQA
+1162 
-1167 LAISQAMAGFSSA
+1167 
-1180 APAPKTPQQ
+1180 
-1189 EQALAI
+1189 
-1195 NQAMAGAAPVVTSGK
+1195 
-1210 RTITAP
+1210 
-1216 SDVQIYDN
+1216 YDN
-1224 GYKVVTGED
+1224 GYKVIDGED
-1233 KSFFGS
+1233 KGVLGS
-1239 LFDSTVSG
+1239 LFDSSLTG
-1247 LKQTGTAVIPAVGD
+1247 LKRISSAVLPAIGD
-1261 NLSRLVGGIDST
+1261 NVSQLIGGVDGT
-1273 GILNDLVMQS
+1273 GIVNDLVYQA
-1283 TGQNSAIARA
+1283 TGQNSTIARA

-1298 RNVGDWLNG
+1298 RSAGSWLNN

-1313 NSIRGI
+1313 DSIRGI
-1319 ATGANNAIFGSASAV
+1319 SNEANNAIFGSASAV
-1334 QEPFLAM
+1334 QEPFLAL

-1394 GDPDNV
+1394 GDPDKV
-1400 VKTSQPQPRPRA
+1400 VKTSQPQPRPRV

-1418 QSLDALLED
+1418 PSLDALLED

>member
-1 MASTPYVK
+1 MDISPLA
-9 STGRK
+9 
-14 IQSSSRET
+14 T
-22 LIAAGKREVI
+22 LNNYRNGEHSICQKPWKKNTKLKLGNVDRAGKREVI

-43 DAIQGAS
+43 DAIQEAS
-50 TNELN
+50 TNELK
-55 ALAEIKDAI
+55 ALAEVKDAI
-64 LSGRGSITQL
+64 LSGASTITQQD
-74 GENQGKVSQRLSR
+74 ERQGRVSNRLSR
-87 RLIASEPYVSD
+87 RRKDYEQSTSD
-98 DAKNTQA
+98 SVRDVQT
-105 NPYIKRLPMKKGRT
+105 NPYKKRLPAKK
-119 QVNNGE
+119 
-125 ERLIVAT
+125 ERAPINQTVDRSIVAT
-132 NTSERVHFAS
+132 NTPESVRSVQ
-142 SRQSAQKLKGSVPVA
+142 SRQTIRKSDGFIPVA
-157 ANSAPLE
+157 ANSAPFE
-164 PQSPQSQKGPLRDSN
+164 PQSPQSLKGPLRDSN
-179 GRFVSQKNNED
+179 GRFVSQKSNED
-190 IARKKEWQKAHKAD
+190 VARKKELQNARKAD
-204 AKLQE
+204 AKLQA

-215 GSIIG
+215 GSIMG

-226 SSEESLTDAAGVGAG
+226 SSEESLTNAAGVGAG

-261 AESLKEWVEKGKG
+261 AESLKEWVEKGKK
-274 EASPSKATSP
+274 ETSTSKAISP
-284 AITYPAVVNTQKATS
+284 VITYPAAVNSQKATS
-299 ATAFNNA
+299 AKAFNNA

-329 IDGLENVSDEVVKL
+329 IDGLENVSDEIVKL

-356 DLWRNRASR
+356 DLWKNRASR
-365 RNKINIGDQAGKNK
+365 RNKINIGDQTGKNK
-379 RNKPKRKGRNLGKK
+379 RNKSKRKGCNLGKK

-399 KAAAGTAAAGAGAG
+399 KVAAGSAAAGTGVG
-413 AAKTVK
+413 AAKVVK
-419 TKVSKAKDISTTSDA
+419 NKISKPKDVSTISDT

-447 AVKPAGVVAEEATVK
+447 AVKSAGVVAEDATIK
-462 TGETVAKKKTESVA
+462 TGEAIAKKKTESVA

-487 AASTAARAIPII
+487 AASTAARAVPII

-514 DTDAQKA
+514 DTEAQKA

-587 GAVDVTKSVFGSLKD
+587 GAVDITKSVFGSLKD

-635 LQGGRNGEDGVGE
+635 LQGGRDGEDGVGE
-648 HGYTSPTEFSSPA
+648 HGYTSPAEFNAPTS
-661 NNTIAADLN
+661 NTIAADLN

-699 ESPNAKGEQ
+699 EAPNAKGEQ

-752 WAPPNENNTN
+752 WAPPKENNTN

-779 IDVSKPEVMTQLVRA
+779 IDVSNPEVMTQLVRA

-884 EVAQHAQAVKKPQ
+884 EVAQHAQTVKKPQ
-897 KTGNQPQPIN
+897 KTGNQSQPIN
-907 SENADVNTGSPSS
+907 PENVDVNTGSPSS

-927 INESGISG
+927 INDSGVG
-935 ASNLFGGAATSLAG
+935 NLFGGAATSIAG
-949 TSLDL
+949 TSLGL
-954 VKDFA
+954 IKDFA
-959 LATSFGSISSLSEK
+959 SATSFGSISSLSEK

-981 TEKISGLTGKS
+981 TEKISSLTGKS
-992 FGFKK
+992 FGFQK
-997 ASQVADIATAIQQKR
+997 ASQVTDIRDALQKR
-1012 TVNHDT
+1012 PKAERDMPSV
-1018 EIIDLL
+1018 DLL
-1024 PGDQVSPS
+1024 SGV
-1032 TPKTPLQEQALAIS
+1032 
-1046 QAMEGFS
+1046 S
-1053 SAAPVPKTPQQE
+1053 SARESEKISVNSRGIPV
-1065 QALAISQAMA
+1065 
-1075 GFSSAA
+1075 
-1081 PAPKTPQQEQA
+1081 
-1092 LAISQAMADFS
+1092 
-1103 SAAPAPKTPQQ
+1103 
-1114 EQALAISQ
+1114 
-1122 AMEGFSSA
+1122 
-1130 APAPKTPQQAQ
+1130 
-1141 ALAISQAMEGF
+1141 
-1152 SSAAPAPKTP
+1152 
-1162 QQEQA
+1162 
-1167 LAISQAMAGFSSA
+1167 
-1180 APAPKTPQQ
+1180 
-1189 EQALAI
+1189 
-1195 NQAMAGAAPVVTSGK
+1195 
-1210 RTITAP
+1210 
-1216 SDVQIYDN
+1216 YDN
-1224 GYKVVTGED
+1224 GYKVIDGED
-1233 KSFFGS
+1233 KGVLGS
-1239 LFDSTVSG
+1239 LFDSSLTG
-1247 LKQTGTAVIPAVGD
+1247 LKRISSAVLPAIGD
-1261 NLSRLVGGIDST
+1261 NVSQLIGGVDGT
-1273 GILNDLVMQS
+1273 GIVNDLVYQAN
-1283 TGQNSAIARA
+1283 GQNSTIARA

-1298 RNVGDWLNG
+1298 RSAGSWLNN

-1313 NSIRGI
+1313 DSIRGI
-1319 ATGANNAIFGSASAV
+1319 SNEANNAIFGSASAV
-1334 QEPFLAM
+1334 QEPFLAL

-1394 GDPDNV
+1394 GDPDKV

-1418 QSLDALLED
+1418 PSLDALLED

>member
-1 MASTPYVK
+1 MDISPLA
-9 STGRK
+9 
-14 IQSSSRET
+14 T
-22 LIAAGKREVI
+22 LNNYRNGEHSICQKPWKKNTKLKPGNVDRAGKREVI

-43 DAIQGAS
+43 DAIQEAS
-50 TNELN
+50 TNELK
-55 ALAEIKDAI
+55 ALAEVKDAI
-64 LSGRGSITQL
+64 LSGASTITQQD
-74 GENQGKVSQRLSR
+74 ERQGRVSNRLSR
-87 RLIASEPYVSD
+87 RRKEYEQSTSD
-98 DAKNTQA
+98 SVRDVQT
-105 NPYIKRLPMKKGRT
+105 NPYKKRLPAKK
-119 QVNNGE
+119 
-125 ERLIVAT
+125 ERAPINQTVDRSIVAT
-132 NTSERVHFAS
+132 NTPESVRSVQ
-142 SRQSAQKLKGSVPVA
+142 SRQTIRKSDGFIPVA

-164 PQSPQSQKGPLRDSN
+164 PQSPQSLKGPLRDSN
-179 GRFVSQKNNED
+179 GRFVSQKSNED
-190 IARKKEWQKAHKAD
+190 VARKKELQNARKAD
-204 AKLQE
+204 AKLQA

-215 GSIIG
+215 GSIMG
-220 VDGNQS
+220 VDGNRS
-226 SSEESLTDAAGVGAG
+226 SSEESLTNAAGIGAG
-241 GPLWMAARGMYDI
+241 GPFWMAARGMYDI

-261 AESLKEWVEKGKG
+261 AESLKEWVEKGKK
-274 EASPSKATSP
+274 ETSTSKAISP
-284 AITYPAVVNTQKATS
+284 VITYPAAVNSQKATS
-299 ATAFNNA
+299 AKAFNNA

-329 IDGLENVSDEVVKL
+329 IDGLENVSDEIVKL

-356 DLWRNRASR
+356 DLWKNRASR
-365 RNKINIGDQAGKNK
+365 RNKINIGDQTGKNK
-379 RNKPKRKGRNLGKK
+379 RNKSKRKGRNLGKK
-393 ALSVGE
+393 ALSAGE
-399 KAAAGTAAAGAGAG
+399 KVAAGSAAAGTGVG
-413 AAKTVK
+413 AAKVVK
-419 TKVSKAKDISTTSDA
+419 NKISKPKDVSTISDT

-447 AVKPAGVVAEEATVK
+447 AVKSAGVVAEDATIK
-462 TGETVAKKKTESVA
+462 TGEAIAKKKTESVA

-487 AASTAARAIPII
+487 AASTAARAVPII

-514 DTDAQKA
+514 DTEAQKA

-587 GAVDVTKSVFGSLKD
+587 GAVDITKSVFGSLKD

-648 HGYTSPTEFSSPA
+648 HGYTSPTEFSAPV

-699 ESPNAKGEQ
+699 EAPNAKGEQ

-752 WAPPNENNTN
+752 WAPPKENNTN

-779 IDVSKPEVMTQLVRA
+779 IDVSNPEVMTQLVRA

-884 EVAQHAQAVKKPQ
+884 EVAQHAQTVKKPQ
-897 KTGNQPQPIN
+897 KTGNQSQPIN
-907 SENADVNTGSPSS
+907 PENVDVNTGSPSS

-927 INESGISG
+927 INDSGVG
-935 ASNLFGGAATSLAG
+935 NLFGGAATSLAG
-949 TSLDL
+949 TSLGL
-954 VKDFA
+954 IKDFA
-959 LATSFGSISSLSEK
+959 SATSFGSISSLSEK

-981 TEKISGLTGKS
+981 TEKISSLTGKS
-992 FGFKK
+992 FGFQK
-997 ASQVADIATAIQQKR
+997 ASQVTDIRDALQKR
-1012 TVNHDT
+1012 PKAERDMPSV
-1018 EIIDLL
+1018 DLL
-1024 PGDQVSPS
+1024 SGV
-1032 TPKTPLQEQALAIS
+1032 
-1046 QAMEGFS
+1046 S
-1053 SAAPVPKTPQQE
+1053 SAGESEKISVNSRGIPV
-1065 QALAISQAMA
+1065 
-1075 GFSSAA
+1075 
-1081 PAPKTPQQEQA
+1081 
-1092 LAISQAMADFS
+1092 
-1103 SAAPAPKTPQQ
+1103 
-1114 EQALAISQ
+1114 
-1122 AMEGFSSA
+1122 
-1130 APAPKTPQQAQ
+1130 
-1141 ALAISQAMEGF
+1141 
-1152 SSAAPAPKTP
+1152 
-1162 QQEQA
+1162 
-1167 LAISQAMAGFSSA
+1167 
-1180 APAPKTPQQ
+1180 
-1189 EQALAI
+1189 
-1195 NQAMAGAAPVVTSGK
+1195 
-1210 RTITAP
+1210 
-1216 SDVQIYDN
+1216 YDN
-1224 GYKVVTGED
+1224 GYKVIDGED
-1233 KSFFGS
+1233 KGVLGS
-1239 LFDSTVSG
+1239 LFDSSLTG
-1247 LKQTGTAVIPAVGD
+1247 LKRISSAVLPAIGD
-1261 NLSRLVGGIDST
+1261 NVSQLIGGVDGT
-1273 GILNDLVMQS
+1273 GIVNDLVYQA
-1283 TGQNSAIARA
+1283 TGQNSTIARA

-1298 RNVGDWLNG
+1298 RSAGSWLNN

-1313 NSIRGI
+1313 DSIRGI
-1319 ATGANNAIFGSASAV
+1319 SNEANNAIFGSASAE
-1334 QEPFLAM
+1334 QEPFLAL

-1394 GDPDNV
+1394 GDPDKV

-1418 QSLDALLED
+1418 PSLDALLED

>member
-1 MASTPYVK
+1 MDISPLV
-9 STGRK
+9 
-14 IQSSSRET
+14 T
-22 LIAAGKREVI
+22 LNNCHNGEHSICQKPWKKNTKLKPGNVDRAGKREVI

-43 DAIQGAS
+43 DAIQEAS
-50 TNELN
+50 TNELK
-55 ALAEIKDAI
+55 ALAEVKDAI
-64 LSGRGSITQL
+64 LSGVGTITQQD
-74 GENQGKVSQRLSR
+74 EKQGRVSNRLSR
-87 RLIASEPYVSD
+87 RRKDYEQSTSD
-98 DAKNTQA
+98 SVRDAQT
-105 NPYIKRLPMKKGRT
+105 NPYKKRLPAKK
-119 QVNNGE
+119 
-125 ERLIVAT
+125 ERAPINQTVDRAIVAT
-132 NTSERVHFAS
+132 NTPESVRSVQ
-142 SRQSAQKLKGSVPVA
+142 SRQTIRKSDGFIPVA

-164 PQSPQSQKGPLRDSN
+164 PQSPQSLKGPLRDSN
-179 GRFVSQKNNED
+179 GRFVSQKSNED
-190 IARKKEWQKAHKAD
+190 VARKKELQNARKAD
-204 AKLQE
+204 AKLQA

-215 GSIIG
+215 GSIMG

-226 SSEESLTDAAGVGAG
+226 SSEESLTNAAGVGAG

-261 AESLKEWVEKGKG
+261 AESLKEWVEKGKK
-274 EASPSKATSP
+274 ETSTSKAISP
-284 AITYPAVVNTQKATS
+284 VITYPAAVNSQKATS
-299 ATAFNNA
+299 AKAFNNA

-329 IDGLENVSDEVVKL
+329 IDGLENVSDEIVKL

-356 DLWRNRASR
+356 DLWKNRASR
-365 RNKINIGDQAGKNK
+365 RNKINIGDQTGKNK
-379 RNKPKRKGRNLGKK
+379 RNKSKRKGRNLGKK
-393 ALSVGE
+393 ALTVGE
-399 KAAAGTAAAGAGAG
+399 KAAAGTAAAG

-514 DTDAQKA
+514 DTEAQKA

-587 GAVDVTKSVFGSLKD
+587 GAVDITKSVFGSLKD

-635 LQGGRNGEDGVGE
+635 LQGGRDGEDGVGE
-648 HGYTSPTEFSSPA
+648 HGYTSPAEFNAPTS
-661 NNTIAADLN
+661 NTIAADLN

-699 ESPNAKGEQ
+699 EAPNAKGEQ

-752 WAPPNENNTN
+752 WAPPKENNTN

-779 IDVSKPEVMTQLVRA
+779 IDVSNPEVMTQLVRA

-907 SENADVNTGSPSS
+907 PENADVNTGSPSS

-1032 TPKTPLQEQALAIS
+1032 TPKTP
-1046 QAMEGFS
+1046 
-1053 SAAPVPKTPQQE
+1053 QQE
-1065 QALAISQAMA
+1065 QALAISQAM
-1075 GFSSAA
+1075 
-1081 PAPKTPQQEQA
+1081 
-1092 LAISQAMADFS
+1092 
-1103 SAAPAPKTPQQ
+1103 
-1114 EQALAISQ
+1114 
-1122 AMEGFSSA
+1122 
-1130 APAPKTPQQAQ
+1130 
-1141 ALAISQAMEGF
+1141 
-1152 SSAAPAPKTP
+1152 
-1162 QQEQA
+1162 
-1167 LAISQAMAGFSSA
+1167 
-1180 APAPKTPQQ
+1180 
-1189 EQALAI
+1189 
-1195 NQAMAGAAPVVTSGK
+1195 
-1210 RTITAP
+1210 
-1216 SDVQIYDN
+1216 
-1224 GYKVVTGED
+1224 
-1233 KSFFGS
+1233 
-1239 LFDSTVSG
+1239 
-1247 LKQTGTAVIPAVGD
+1247 
-1261 NLSRLVGGIDST
+1261 
-1273 GILNDLVMQS
+1273 
-1283 TGQNSAIARA
+1283 
-1293 ISPLT
+1293 
-1298 RNVGDWLNG
+1298 
-1307 GIQQTA
+1307 
-1313 NSIRGI
+1313 
-1319 ATGANNAIFGSASAV
+1319 
-1334 QEPFLAM
+1334 
-1341 PPQLPT
+1341 
-1347 VTDLARSGIRQPL
+1347 
-1360 TTDTIN
+1360 
-1366 NDPAMLKALDNICSI
+1366 
-1381 LNDLLNVNKNNTK
+1381 
-1394 GDPDNV
+1394 
-1400 VKTSQPQPRPRA
+1400 
-1412 STTIND
+1412 
-1418 QSLDALLED
+1418 

>member
-1 MASTPYVK
+1 MDISPLA
-9 STGRK
+9 
-14 IQSSSRET
+14 T
-22 LIAAGKREVI
+22 LNNYRNGEHSICQKPWKKNTKLKPGNVDRAGKREVI

-50 TNELN
+50 TNELK
-55 ALAEIKDAI
+55 ALAEVKDAI
-64 LSGRGSITQL
+64 LSGASTITQQD
-74 GENQGKVSQRLSR
+74 ERQGRVSNRLSR
-87 RLIASEPYVSD
+87 RRKDYEQSTSD
-98 DAKNTQA
+98 SVRDVQT
-105 NPYIKRLPMKKGRT
+105 NPYKKRLPAKT
-119 QVNNGE
+119 
-125 ERLIVAT
+125 ERAPINQTVDRSIVAT
-132 NTSERVHFAS
+132 NTPESVRSVQ
-142 SRQSAQKLKGSVPVA
+142 SRQTIRKSDGFIPVA

-164 PQSPQSQKGPLRDSN
+164 PQSPQSLKGPLRDSN
-179 GRFVSQKNNED
+179 GRFVSQKSNED
-190 IARKKEWQKAHKAD
+190 VARKKELQNARKAD
-204 AKLQE
+204 AKLQA

-215 GSIIG
+215 GSIMG

-226 SSEESLTDAAGVGAG
+226 SSEESLTNAAGVGAG

-261 AESLKEWVEKGKG
+261 AESLKELVEKGKK
-274 EASPSKATSP
+274 ETSTSKAISP
-284 AITYPAVVNTQKATS
+284 VITYPAAVNSQKATS
-299 ATAFNNA
+299 AKAFNNA

-329 IDGLENVSDEVVKL
+329 IDGLENVSDEIVKL

-356 DLWRNRASR
+356 DLWKNRASR
-365 RNKINIGDQAGKNK
+365 RNKINIGDQTGKNK
-379 RNKPKRKGRNLGKK
+379 RNKSKRKGRNLGKK
-393 ALSVGE
+393 ALSAGE
-399 KAAAGTAAAGAGAG
+399 KVAAGSAAAGTGVG
-413 AAKTVK
+413 AAKVVK
-419 TKVSKAKDISTTSDA
+419 NKISKPKDVSTISDT

-447 AVKPAGVVAEEATVK
+447 AVKSAGVVAEDATIK
-462 TGETVAKKKTESVA
+462 TGEVIAKKKTESVA

-487 AASTAARAIPII
+487 AASTAARAVPII

-514 DTDAQKA
+514 DTEAQKA
-521 AFGLSD
+521 AFCLSD

-587 GAVDVTKSVFGSLKD
+587 GAVDITKSVFGSLKD

-648 HGYTSPTEFSSPA
+648 HGYTSPTEFSAPA

-779 IDVSKPEVMTQLVRA
+779 IDVSNPEVMTQLVRA

-897 KTGNQPQPIN
+897 KTGNQSQPIN
-907 SENADVNTGSPSS
+907 PEIVDVNTGSPSS

-927 INESGISG
+927 INDSGVG
-935 ASNLFGGAATSLAG
+935 NLFGGAATSLAG
-949 TSLDL
+949 TSLGL
-954 VKDFA
+954 IKDFA
-959 LATSFGSISSLSEK
+959 SATSFGSISSLSEK

-1032 TPKTPLQEQALAIS
+1032 TPKTP
-1046 QAMEGFS
+1046 
-1053 SAAPVPKTPQQE
+1053 
-1065 QALAISQAMA
+1065 
-1075 GFSSAA
+1075 
-1081 PAPKTPQQEQA
+1081 
-1092 LAISQAMADFS
+1092 
-1103 SAAPAPKTPQQ
+1103 QQ

-1122 AMEGFSSA
+1122 AME
-1130 APAPKTPQQAQ
+1130 
-1141 ALAISQAMEGF
+1141 
-1152 SSAAPAPKTP
+1152 
-1162 QQEQA
+1162 
-1167 LAISQAMAGFSSA
+1167 GFSSA

-1394 GDPDNV
+1394 GDPDKV

-1418 QSLDALLED
+1418 PSLDALLED

>member
-1 MASTPYVK
+1 M
-9 STGRK
+9 
-14 IQSSSRET
+14 
-22 LIAAGKREVI
+22 
-32 LKENKDRIAII
+32 KENKDRIAII

-50 TNELN
+50 AHELK

-64 LSGRGSITQL
+64 LSGGVAITQQ
-74 GENQGKVSQRLSR
+74 GGQQGKVSNRLSR
-87 RLIASEPYVSD
+87 RRKDYGQNAPEVVR
-98 DAKNTQA
+98 DAQA
-105 NPYIKRLPMKKGRT
+105 NPYKKRLPAKK
-119 QVNNGE
+119 
-125 ERLIVAT
+125 ERALINQDIDRSIVAT
-132 NTSERVHFAS
+132 NTPESVHS
-142 SRQSAQKLKGSVPVA
+142 VRSRQTIKRSKGSIPVA
-157 ANSAPLE
+157 ANSTSLQ
-164 PQSPQSQKGPLRDSN
+164 PQSPQSPKGQLRDSN

-190 IARKKEWQKAHKAD
+190 IARKKEWQNARKAD

-274 EASPSKATSP
+274 EASSSKATSP

-399 KAAAGTAAAGAGAG
+399 KAAAGTAAAGTAAAGAGAG

-447 AVKPAGVVAEEATVK
+447 AVKPAGVVAEEATIK

-587 GAVDVTKSVFGSLKD
+587 GAVDITKSAFGSLKD
-602 TFLSTDENTKQVKK
+602 TFLSSDESTKQVKK

-635 LQGGRNGEDGVGE
+635 LQGGRDGEDGVGE
-648 HGYTSPTEFSSPA
+648 HGYTSPAEFNAPTS
-661 NNTIAADLN
+661 NTIAADLN

-699 ESPNAKGEQ
+699 EAPNAKGEQ

-752 WAPPNENNTN
+752 WAPPKENNTN

-779 IDVSKPEVMTQLVRA
+779 IDVSNPEVMTQLVRA

-815 AFNTNTGRWEGQFSD
+815 AFNANTGRWEGRFSD
-830 ETLARINKIQKEN
+830 ETLARLNKIQKEN

-853 YSVGRKVKYAN
+853 YSVGRKVRYAD
-864 GKSPAQ
+864 GTSPAQ
-870 PVLNAVPTATQQPI
+870 PVLNAVPTATPKPI
-884 EVAQHAQAVKKPQ
+884 EVAQHAQAAKKPQ
-897 KTGNQPQPIN
+897 KTGNQSQPIN
-907 SENADVNTGSPSS
+907 PEIVDVNTGSPSS

-927 INESGISG
+927 INDSGVG
-935 ASNLFGGAATSLAG
+935 NLFGGAATSLAG
-949 TSLDL
+949 TNLGL
-954 VKDFA
+954 IKDFA
-959 LATSFGSISSLSEK
+959 SATSFGSISSLSEK

-981 TEKISGLTGKS
+981 TEKISSLTGKS
-992 FGFKK
+992 FGFQK
-997 ASQVADIATAIQQKR
+997 ASQVTDIRDALQKR
-1012 TVNHDT
+1012 PKAERDMPSV
-1018 EIIDLL
+1018 DLL
-1024 PGDQVSPS
+1024 SGV
-1032 TPKTPLQEQALAIS
+1032 
-1046 QAMEGFS
+1046 S
-1053 SAAPVPKTPQQE
+1053 SASESEKISVNSRGIPV
-1065 QALAISQAMA
+1065 
-1075 GFSSAA
+1075 
-1081 PAPKTPQQEQA
+1081 
-1092 LAISQAMADFS
+1092 
-1103 SAAPAPKTPQQ
+1103 
-1114 EQALAISQ
+1114 
-1122 AMEGFSSA
+1122 
-1130 APAPKTPQQAQ
+1130 
-1141 ALAISQAMEGF
+1141 
-1152 SSAAPAPKTP
+1152 
-1162 QQEQA
+1162 
-1167 LAISQAMAGFSSA
+1167 
-1180 APAPKTPQQ
+1180 
-1189 EQALAI
+1189 
-1195 NQAMAGAAPVVTSGK
+1195 
-1210 RTITAP
+1210 
-1216 SDVQIYDN
+1216 YDN
-1224 GYKVVTGED
+1224 GYKVIDGED
-1233 KSFFGS
+1233 KGVLGS
-1239 LFDSTVSG
+1239 LFDSSLTG
-1247 LKQTGTAVIPAVGD
+1247 LKRISSAVLPAIGD
-1261 NLSRLVGGIDST
+1261 NVSRLIGGVDGT
-1273 GILNDLVMQS
+1273 GIVNDFVYQA
-1283 TGQNSAIARA
+1283 TGQNSTIARA

-1298 RNVGDWLNG
+1298 RSAGSWLNN

-1313 NSIRGI
+1313 DSIRGI
-1319 ATGANNAIFGSASAV
+1319 SNEANNAIFGSASAV

-1394 GDPDNV
+1394 GDPDKV

-1418 QSLDALLED
+1418 PSLDALLED

>member
-1 MASTPYVK
+1 MDISPLA
-9 STGRK
+9 
-14 IQSSSRET
+14 T
-22 LIAAGKREVI
+22 LNNYRNGEHSICQKPWKKNTKLKLGNVDRAGKREVI

-43 DAIQGAS
+43 DAIQEAS
-50 TNELN
+50 TNELK
-55 ALAEIKDAI
+55 ALAEVKDAI
-64 LSGRGSITQL
+64 LSGASTITQQD
-74 GENQGKVSQRLSR
+74 ERQGRVSNRLSR
-87 RLIASEPYVSD
+87 RRKDYEQSTSD
-98 DAKNTQA
+98 SVRDVQT
-105 NPYIKRLPMKKGRT
+105 NPYKKRLPAKK
-119 QVNNGE
+119 
-125 ERLIVAT
+125 ERAPINQTVDRSIVAT
-132 NTSERVHFAS
+132 NTPESVRSVQ
-142 SRQSAQKLKGSVPVA
+142 SRQTIRKPDGFIPVA

-164 PQSPQSQKGPLRDSN
+164 PQSPQSLKGPLRDSN
-179 GRFVSQKNNED
+179 GRFVSQKSNED
-190 IARKKEWQKAHKAD
+190 VARKKELQNARKAD
-204 AKLQE
+204 AKLQA

-215 GSIIG
+215 SSIMG

-226 SSEESLTDAAGVGAG
+226 SSEESLTNAAGVGAG

-261 AESLKEWVEKGKG
+261 AESLKELVEKGKK
-274 EASPSKATSP
+274 ETSTSKAISP
-284 AITYPAVVNTQKATS
+284 VITYPAAVNSQKATS
-299 ATAFNNA
+299 AKAFNNA

-329 IDGLENVSDEVVKL
+329 IDGLENVSDEIVKL

-356 DLWRNRASR
+356 DLWKNRASR
-365 RNKINIGDQAGKNK
+365 RNKINIGDQTGKNK
-379 RNKPKRKGRNLGKK
+379 RNKSKRKGRNLGKK
-393 ALSVGE
+393 ALSAGE
-399 KAAAGTAAAGAGAG
+399 KVAAGSAAAGTGVG
-413 AAKTVK
+413 AAKVVK
-419 TKVSKAKDISTTSDA
+419 NKISKPKDVSTISDT

-447 AVKPAGVVAEEATVK
+447 AVKSAGVVAEDATIK
-462 TGETVAKKKTESVA
+462 TGEVIAKKKTESVA

-487 AASTAARAIPII
+487 AASTAARAVPII

-514 DTDAQKA
+514 DTEAQKA

-587 GAVDVTKSVFGSLKD
+587 GAVDITKSVFGSLKD

-648 HGYTSPTEFSSPA
+648 HGYTSPTEFSAPA

-779 IDVSKPEVMTQLVRA
+779 IDVSNPEVMTQLVRA

-897 KTGNQPQPIN
+897 KTGNQSQPIN
-907 SENADVNTGSPSS
+907 PENVDVNTGSPSS

-927 INESGISG
+927 INDSVVG
-935 ASNLFGGAATSLAG
+935 NLFGGAATSLAG
-949 TSLDL
+949 TNLGL
-954 VKDFA
+954 IKDFA
-959 LATSFGSISSLSEK
+959 SATSFGSISSLSEK

-981 TEKISGLTGKS
+981 TEKISSLTGKS
-992 FGFKK
+992 FGFQK
-997 ASQVADIATAIQQKR
+997 ASQVTDIRDALQKR
-1012 TVNHDT
+1012 PKAERDMPSV
-1018 EIIDLL
+1018 DLL
-1024 PGDQVSPS
+1024 SGV
-1032 TPKTPLQEQALAIS
+1032 
-1046 QAMEGFS
+1046 S
-1053 SAAPVPKTPQQE
+1053 SASESEKISVNSRGIPV
-1065 QALAISQAMA
+1065 
-1075 GFSSAA
+1075 
-1081 PAPKTPQQEQA
+1081 
-1092 LAISQAMADFS
+1092 
-1103 SAAPAPKTPQQ
+1103 
-1114 EQALAISQ
+1114 
-1122 AMEGFSSA
+1122 
-1130 APAPKTPQQAQ
+1130 
-1141 ALAISQAMEGF
+1141 
-1152 SSAAPAPKTP
+1152 
-1162 QQEQA
+1162 
-1167 LAISQAMAGFSSA
+1167 
-1180 APAPKTPQQ
+1180 
-1189 EQALAI
+1189 
-1195 NQAMAGAAPVVTSGK
+1195 
-1210 RTITAP
+1210 
-1216 SDVQIYDN
+1216 YDN
-1224 GYKVVTGED
+1224 GYKVIDGED
-1233 KSFFGS
+1233 KGVLGS
-1239 LFDSTVSG
+1239 LFDSSLTG
-1247 LKQTGTAVIPAVGD
+1247 LKRISSAVLPAIGD
-1261 NLSRLVGGIDST
+1261 NVSQLIGGVDGT
-1273 GILNDLVMQS
+1273 GIVNDLVYQA
-1283 TGQNSAIARA
+1283 TGQNSTIARA

-1298 RNVGDWLNG
+1298 KSAGSWLNN

-1313 NSIRGI
+1313 DSIRGI
-1319 ATGANNAIFGSASAV
+1319 SNEANNAIFGSASAV
-1334 QEPFLAM
+1334 QEPFLAL

-1394 GDPDNV
+1394 GDPDKV

-1418 QSLDALLED
+1418 PSLDALLED

>member
-1 MASTPYVK
+1 MDISPLA
-9 STGRK
+9 
-14 IQSSSRET
+14 T
-22 LIAAGKREVI
+22 LNNYRNGEHSICQKPWKKNTKLKPGNVDRAGKREVI

-43 DAIQGAS
+43 DAIQEAS
-50 TNELN
+50 TKELK
-55 ALAEIKDAI
+55 ALAEVKDAI
-64 LSGRGSITQL
+64 LSGASTITQQD
-74 GENQGKVSQRLSR
+74 ERQGRVSNRLSR
-87 RLIASEPYVSD
+87 RRKEYEQSTSDSVRYVQ
-98 DAKNTQA
+98 T
-105 NPYIKRLPMKKGRT
+105 NPYKKRLPAKK
-119 QVNNGE
+119 
-125 ERLIVAT
+125 ERAPINQTVDRAIVAT
-132 NTSERVHFAS
+132 NTPESVRSVQ
-142 SRQSAQKLKGSVPVA
+142 SRQTIRKSDGFIPVA

-164 PQSPQSQKGPLRDSN
+164 PQSPQSLKGPLRDSS
-179 GRFVSQKNNED
+179 GRFVSQKSNED
-190 IARKKEWQKAHKAD
+190 VARKKELQNARKAD
-204 AKLQE
+204 AKLQA

-215 GSIIG
+215 GSIMG

-226 SSEESLTDAAGVGAG
+226 SSEESLTNAAGVGAG

-261 AESLKEWVEKGKG
+261 AESLKEWVEKGKK
-274 EASPSKATSP
+274 ETSTSKAISP
-284 AITYPAVVNTQKATS
+284 VITYPAAVNSQKATS
-299 ATAFNNA
+299 AKAFNNA

-329 IDGLENVSDEVVKL
+329 IDGLENVSDEILKL

-356 DLWRNRASR
+356 DLWKNRASR
-365 RNKINIGDQAGKNK
+365 RNKINIGDQTGKNK
-379 RNKPKRKGRNLGKK
+379 RNKSKRKGRNLGKK
-393 ALSVGE
+393 ALSAGE
-399 KAAAGTAAAGAGAG
+399 KVAAGSAAAGTGVGAE
-413 AAKTVK
+413 KVVK
-419 TKVSKAKDISTTSDA
+419 NKISKPKDVSTISDT

-447 AVKPAGVVAEEATVK
+447 AVKSAGVVAEDATIK
-462 TGETVAKKKTESVA
+462 TGEAIAKKKTESVA
-476 LKSAAKIGVKS
+476 LKSAEKIGVKS

-514 DTDAQKA
+514 DTEAQKA

-540 TANVLDMGGLVS
+540 TANALDMGGLVS

-587 GAVDVTKSVFGSLKD
+587 GAVDITKSVFGSLKD

-635 LQGGRNGEDGVGE
+635 LQGGRDGEDGVGE
-648 HGYTSPTEFSSPA
+648 HGYTSPSEFNAPTS
-661 NNTIAADLN
+661 NTIAADLN

-699 ESPNAKGEQ
+699 EAPNAKGEQ

-752 WAPPNENNTN
+752 WAPPKENNTN

-779 IDVSKPEVMTQLVRA
+779 IDVSNPEVMTQLVRA

-815 AFNTNTGRWEGQFSD
+815 AFNANTRRWEGRFSD
-830 ETLARINKIQKEN
+830 ETLARLNKIQKEN

-853 YSVGRKVKYAN
+853 YSVGRKVRYAD
-864 GKSPAQ
+864 GTSPVQ
-870 PVLNAVPTATQQPI
+870 PVLNAVPTATPKPI
-884 EVAQHAQAVKKPQ
+884 EVAQHAQAAKKPQ
-897 KTGNQPQPIN
+897 KTGNRPQPIIP
-907 SENADVNTGSPSS
+907 ENADVNTGSPSS

-935 ASNLFGGAATSLAG
+935 VSDLFGGAATSLAG

-959 LATSFGSISSLSEK
+959 SATSFGSISSLSEK
-973 AKGMDQAL
+973 EKGMDQAL

-997 ASQVADIATAIQQKR
+997 APQVADIREAIQKR
-1012 TVNHDT
+1012 PTPERDMSSV
-1018 EIIDLL
+1018 DLL
-1024 PGDQVSPS
+1024 SDASQP
-1032 TPKTPLQEQALAIS
+1032 TENKKTPVNSKGI
-1046 QAMEGFS
+1046 
-1053 SAAPVPKTPQQE
+1053 PV
-1065 QALAISQAMA
+1065 
-1075 GFSSAA
+1075 
-1081 PAPKTPQQEQA
+1081 
-1092 LAISQAMADFS
+1092 
-1103 SAAPAPKTPQQ
+1103 
-1114 EQALAISQ
+1114 
-1122 AMEGFSSA
+1122 
-1130 APAPKTPQQAQ
+1130 
-1141 ALAISQAMEGF
+1141 
-1152 SSAAPAPKTP
+1152 
-1162 QQEQA
+1162 
-1167 LAISQAMAGFSSA
+1167 
-1180 APAPKTPQQ
+1180 
-1189 EQALAI
+1189 
-1195 NQAMAGAAPVVTSGK
+1195 
-1210 RTITAP
+1210 
-1216 SDVQIYDN
+1216 YDN
-1224 GYKVVTGED
+1224 GNKVIDGED
-1233 KSFFGS
+1233 KGFLGS
-1239 LFDSTVSG
+1239 LFDSS
-1247 LKQTGTAVIPAVGD
+1247 LTGIKRIGSAVLPAIGD
-1261 NLSRLVGGIDST
+1261 NVSQLVGGIDGT
-1273 GILNDLVMQS
+1273 GILNDFVYQA
-1283 TGQNSAIARA
+1283 TGQNSTIARA

-1298 RNVGDWLNG
+1298 KSAGGWLNN

-1313 NSIRGI
+1313 DSIKGI
-1319 ATGANNAIFGSASAV
+1319 STEANNAIFGTASAV

-1360 TTDTIN
+1360 TTDTAN
-1366 NDPAMLKALDNICSI
+1366 NDPAMLKALDNVCSI
-1381 LNDLLNVNKNNTK
+1381 LKDLLNVNKNNTK
-1394 GDPDNV
+1394 GDPDKV

-1418 QSLDALLED
+1418 PSLDALLED

>member
-1 MASTPYVK
+1 MDISPLA
-9 STGRK
+9 
-14 IQSSSRET
+14 T
-22 LIAAGKREVI
+22 LNNYRNGEHSICQKPWKKNTKLKPGNVDRAGKREVI

-50 TNELN
+50 TNELK
-55 ALAEIKDAI
+55 ALAEVKDAI
-64 LSGRGSITQL
+64 LSGASTITQQD
-74 GENQGKVSQRLSR
+74 ERQGRVSNRLSR
-87 RLIASEPYVSD
+87 RRKDYEQSTSD
-98 DAKNTQA
+98 SVRDVQT
-105 NPYIKRLPMKKGRT
+105 NPYKKRLPAKK
-119 QVNNGE
+119 
-125 ERLIVAT
+125 ERAPINQTVDRSIVAT
-132 NTSERVHFAS
+132 NTQESVRSVQ
-142 SRQSAQKLKGSVPVA
+142 SRQTIRKSDGFIPVA

-164 PQSPQSQKGPLRDSN
+164 PQSPQSLKGPLRDSN
-179 GRFVSQKNNED
+179 GRFVSQKSNED
-190 IARKKEWQKAHKAD
+190 VARKKELQNARKAD
-204 AKLQE
+204 AKLQA

-215 GSIIG
+215 GSIMG

-226 SSEESLTDAAGVGAG
+226 SSEESLTNAAGVGAG

-261 AESLKEWVEKGKG
+261 AESLKELVEKGKK
-274 EASPSKATSP
+274 ETSTSKAISP
-284 AITYPAVVNTQKATS
+284 VITYPAAVNSQKATS
-299 ATAFNNA
+299 AKAFNNA

-329 IDGLENVSDEVVKL
+329 IDGLENVSDEIVKL

-356 DLWRNRASR
+356 DLWKNRASR
-365 RNKINIGDQAGKNK
+365 RNKINIGDQTGKNK
-379 RNKPKRKGRNLGKK
+379 RNKSKRKGRNLGKK
-393 ALSVGE
+393 ALSAGE
-399 KAAAGTAAAGAGAG
+399 KVAAGSAAAGTGVG
-413 AAKTVK
+413 AAKVVK
-419 TKVSKAKDISTTSDA
+419 NKISKPKDVSTISDT

-447 AVKPAGVVAEEATVK
+447 AVESAGVVAEDATIK
-462 TGETVAKKKTESVA
+462 TGEVIAKKKTESVA

-487 AASTAARAIPII
+487 AASTAARAVPII

-514 DTDAQKA
+514 DTEAQKA

-587 GAVDVTKSVFGSLKD
+587 GAVDITKSVFGSLKD

-648 HGYTSPTEFSSPA
+648 HGYTSPTEFSAPA

-779 IDVSKPEVMTQLVRA
+779 IDVSNPEVMTQLVRA

-897 KTGNQPQPIN
+897 KTGNQSQPIN
-907 SENADVNTGSPSS
+907 PEIVDVNTGSPSS

-927 INESGISG
+927 INDSGVG
-935 ASNLFGGAATSLAG
+935 NLFGGAATSLAG
-949 TSLDL
+949 TNLGL
-954 VKDFA
+954 IKDFA
-959 LATSFGSISSLSEK
+959 SATSFGSISSLSEK

-981 TEKISGLTGKS
+981 TEKISSLTGKS
-992 FGFKK
+992 FGFQK
-997 ASQVADIATAIQQKR
+997 ASQVTDIRDALQKR
-1012 TVNHDT
+1012 PKAERDMPSV
-1018 EIIDLL
+1018 DLL
-1024 PGDQVSPS
+1024 SGV
-1032 TPKTPLQEQALAIS
+1032 
-1046 QAMEGFS
+1046 S
-1053 SAAPVPKTPQQE
+1053 SASESEKISVNSRGIPV
-1065 QALAISQAMA
+1065 
-1075 GFSSAA
+1075 
-1081 PAPKTPQQEQA
+1081 
-1092 LAISQAMADFS
+1092 
-1103 SAAPAPKTPQQ
+1103 
-1114 EQALAISQ
+1114 
-1122 AMEGFSSA
+1122 
-1130 APAPKTPQQAQ
+1130 
-1141 ALAISQAMEGF
+1141 
-1152 SSAAPAPKTP
+1152 
-1162 QQEQA
+1162 
-1167 LAISQAMAGFSSA
+1167 
-1180 APAPKTPQQ
+1180 
-1189 EQALAI
+1189 
-1195 NQAMAGAAPVVTSGK
+1195 
-1210 RTITAP
+1210 
-1216 SDVQIYDN
+1216 YDN
-1224 GYKVVTGED
+1224 GYKVIDGED
-1233 KSFFGS
+1233 KGVLGS
-1239 LFDSTVSG
+1239 LFDSSLTG
-1247 LKQTGTAVIPAVGD
+1247 LKRISSAVLPAIGD
-1261 NLSRLVGGIDST
+1261 NVSQLIGGVDGT
-1273 GILNDLVMQS
+1273 GIVNDLVYQA
-1283 TGQNSAIARA
+1283 TGQNSTIARA

-1298 RNVGDWLNG
+1298 KSAGSWLNN

-1313 NSIRGI
+1313 DSIRGI
-1319 ATGANNAIFGSASAV
+1319 SNEANNAIFGSASAV
-1334 QEPFLAM
+1334 QEPFLAL

-1394 GDPDNV
+1394 GDPDKV

-1418 QSLDALLED
+1418 PSLDALLED

>member
-1 MASTPYVK
+1 MDISPLA
-9 STGRK
+9 
-14 IQSSSRET
+14 T
-22 LIAAGKREVI
+22 LNNYRNGEHSICQKPWKKNTKLKPRNVDRAGKREVI

-43 DAIQGAS
+43 DAIQEAS
-50 TNELN
+50 TNELK
-55 ALAEIKDAI
+55 ALAEVKDAI
-64 LSGRGSITQL
+64 LSGASTITQQD
-74 GENQGKVSQRLSR
+74 ERQGRVSNRLSR
-87 RLIASEPYVSD
+87 RRKDYEQSTSD
-98 DAKNTQA
+98 SVRDVQT
-105 NPYIKRLPMKKGRT
+105 NPYKKRLPAKK
-119 QVNNGE
+119 
-125 ERLIVAT
+125 ERAPINQTVDRSIVAT
-132 NTSERVHFAS
+132 NTPESVRSVQ
-142 SRQSAQKLKGSVPVA
+142 SRQTIRKSDGFIPVA

-164 PQSPQSQKGPLRDSN
+164 PQSPQSLKGPLRDSN
-179 GRFVSQKNNED
+179 GRFVSQKSNED
-190 IARKKEWQKAHKAD
+190 VARKKELQNARKAD
-204 AKLQE
+204 AKLQA

-215 GSIIG
+215 GSIMG
-220 VDGNQS
+220 VDGNRS
-226 SSEESLTDAAGVGAG
+226 SSEESLTNAAGVGAG

-261 AESLKEWVEKGKG
+261 AESLKEWVEKGKK
-274 EASPSKATSP
+274 ETSTSKAISP
-284 AITYPAVVNTQKATS
+284 VITYPAAVNSQKATS
-299 ATAFNNA
+299 AKAFNNA

-329 IDGLENVSDEVVKL
+329 IDGLENVSDEIVKL

-356 DLWRNRASR
+356 DLWKNRASR
-365 RNKINIGDQAGKNK
+365 RNKINIGDRTGKNK
-379 RNKPKRKGRNLGKK
+379 RNKSKRKGRSLGKK
-393 ALSVGE
+393 ALSAGE
-399 KAAAGTAAAGAGAG
+399 KVAAGSAAAGTGVG
-413 AAKTVK
+413 AAKVVK
-419 TKVSKAKDISTTSDA
+419 NKISKPKDVSTISDT

-447 AVKPAGVVAEEATVK
+447 AVKSAGVVAEDATIK
-462 TGETVAKKKTESVA
+462 TGEAIAKKKTESVA

-514 DTDAQKA
+514 DTEAQKA

-527 DDAVSEQQKTAYA
+527 DDAVSEQQKTSYA

-587 GAVDVTKSVFGSLKD
+587 GAVDITKSVFGSLKD

-635 LQGGRNGEDGVGE
+635 LQGGRDGEDGVGE
-648 HGYTSPTEFSSPA
+648 HGYTSPAEFNAPTS
-661 NNTIAADLN
+661 NTIAADLN

-699 ESPNAKGEQ
+699 EAPNAKGEQ

-752 WAPPNENNTN
+752 WAPPKENNTN

-779 IDVSKPEVMTQLVRA
+779 IDVSNPEVMTQLVRA

-870 PVLNAVPTATQQPI
+870 PVLNAVPTETQQPI
-884 EVAQHAQAVKKPQ
+884 EVAQHAQTVKKPQ
-897 KTGNQPQPIN
+897 KTGNQSQPIN
-907 SENADVNTGSPSS
+907 PENVDVNTGSPSS

-927 INESGISG
+927 INDSGVG
-935 ASNLFGGAATSLAG
+935 NLFGGAATSIAG
-949 TSLDL
+949 TSLGL
-954 VKDFA
+954 IKDFA
-959 LATSFGSISSLSEK
+959 SATSFGSISSLSEK

-981 TEKISGLTGKS
+981 TEKISSLTGKS
-992 FGFKK
+992 FGFQK
-997 ASQVADIATAIQQKR
+997 ASQVTDIRDALQKR
-1012 TVNHDT
+1012 PKAERDMPSV
-1018 EIIDLL
+1018 DLL
-1024 PGDQVSPS
+1024 SGV
-1032 TPKTPLQEQALAIS
+1032 
-1046 QAMEGFS
+1046 S
-1053 SAAPVPKTPQQE
+1053 SARESEKISVNSRGIPV
-1065 QALAISQAMA
+1065 
-1075 GFSSAA
+1075 
-1081 PAPKTPQQEQA
+1081 
-1092 LAISQAMADFS
+1092 
-1103 SAAPAPKTPQQ
+1103 
-1114 EQALAISQ
+1114 
-1122 AMEGFSSA
+1122 
-1130 APAPKTPQQAQ
+1130 
-1141 ALAISQAMEGF
+1141 
-1152 SSAAPAPKTP
+1152 
-1162 QQEQA
+1162 
-1167 LAISQAMAGFSSA
+1167 
-1180 APAPKTPQQ
+1180 
-1189 EQALAI
+1189 
-1195 NQAMAGAAPVVTSGK
+1195 
-1210 RTITAP
+1210 
-1216 SDVQIYDN
+1216 YDN
-1224 GYKVVTGED
+1224 GYKVIDGED
-1233 KSFFGS
+1233 KGVLGS
-1239 LFDSTVSG
+1239 LFDSSLTG
-1247 LKQTGTAVIPAVGD
+1247 LKRISSAVLPAIGD
-1261 NLSRLVGGIDST
+1261 NVSQLIGGVDGT
-1273 GILNDLVMQS
+1273 GIVNDLVYQA
-1283 TGQNSAIARA
+1283 TGQNSTIARA

-1298 RNVGDWLNG
+1298 RSAGSWLNN

-1313 NSIRGI
+1313 DSIRGI
-1319 ATGANNAIFGSASAV
+1319 SNEANNAIFGSASAV
-1334 QEPFLAM
+1334 QEPFLAL

-1394 GDPDNV
+1394 GDPDKV

-1418 QSLDALLED
+1418 PSLDALLED